1 MRSLDMSKKKY
12 RKVCRQWIAWL
23 LCIAVLFQSV
33 PVYAGETKETYGES
47 QIKTTGQEESVM
59 DSEKAAPQEEN
70 FHTEL
75 LENGVIK
82 LYNRE
87 QLKAVGS
94 GREIRT
100 GDIKEETFGQGEPL
114 VLEGQTVTYA
124 VDGTYQMM
132 NDIVWDPNDIWQLP
146 AGFCGNFIGN
156 ETPAEPVVYQ
166 EETDTVYLYHFYQL
180 MTMGLETAEQEPIMS
195 NDYDPE
201 LFGTGNLVF
210 PSSGDQYVTYSHF
223 HQYVISRHFTTEMPE
238 SKVQT
243 LASAQD
249 GRTFQGQVIYTDE
262 HGEEFILIGN
272 KEQLQA
278 IGSDKK
284 VYTAVYQ
291 AKRHGITWEVDKD
304 KQGNPIM
311 LYGGDADLLQDQ
323 NGKKEYGFQELEH
336 ASGALTGRCGVNQ
349 KTGEIDPNMDIED
362 SGHHYSRSE
371 KYIIFRDIDL
381 AGVAWTPLMFSGK
394 MEGRLNMQ
402 PGVNPTIS
410 NIEVVQNGDLDMEKN
425 MGIGFFGT
433 IACERADYVR
443 SAGLVSVSNLTLDTV
458 HVQNNSTKIKDNT
471 SLVEGLVGL
480 LGGLLGLL
488 LKPILDLVGL
498 GSLSE
503 LLMNLTNIAGK
514 DPSYFA
520 AGGFVGRVYGEV
532 QISGCEVKNLSIGNV
547 KDITGGFAGNV
558 EGMTQ
563 YEGLSGLLG
572 GITTL
577 LEKLLNVLPF
587 VGLGDLITI
596 LLDGNLLNVKQLIP
610 VGYYNPV
617 IDGCHVTYASG
628 FGQLGEKTTSYN
640 GGFVGKQTGSY
651 ITNSSVSAENLQIQG
666 KVFAGG
672 FSGITANAEIK
683 GALHDLGVNLVDG
696 LMIQSVTAGS
706 TVTGVS
712 GISAE
717 NFAGGFTG
725 SMANSYAVDCSV
737 SGVEQVHAEQ
747 EYAGGFTGFASLGT
761 AISLEQYFGNS
772 QNNLLNV
779 IKEGLGTILGGNAEK
794 EAALLS
800 LVGIKPSEI
809 LGCTVQGSEKGLQLH
824 ASQYAGGIAGRGD
837 GCKILSSSLENVQE
851 LRPFARGKVNYAGT
865 GAVNT
870 VLNLQQIQVEQG
882 YAGGVIGYA
891 GTASAGGIL
900 DTALGIGDYLPFSI
914 QDVTVQGEAA
924 GYSVSAK
931 GDYAG
936 GAVGQGIGGNIT
948 NVTVKNLGSVS
959 AQNLAGGF
967 AGSAGTGSLVNSGG
981 LDLLGL
987 NLLKISSLLSLAQG
1001 VVLKVDNS
1009 SVEGIASGFEVTAA
1023 GTNKAGAKDQFA
1035 AGGFLGESGS
1045 AEAANCTVRNLKVV
1059 HADLEDGAVGG
1070 FCGISKTGGL
1080 ASLADQGA
1088 GSEVKLPGILSID
1101 HLLSAAAYLIPEYN
1115 SCTVSYV
1122 SNSGGVQAEAAAAGG
1137 FLGDM
1142 QSGTVNNSGLEKPY
1156 AVYQLESVKGTYY
1169 AGGFAGKAYSGGLA
1183 ESGGL
1188 SLLGGIKGLNIS
1200 ISDLLSVVNAYIPI
1214 ITAAG
1219 VHSETGFTVFAEK
1232 TKETDSHSGSAGGL
1246 IGWGSGVQVSRS
1258 AVDGLK
1264 HTKVVPPK
1272 ELENNNAPSYFDASS
1287 AYAVTAP
1294 KYAGGCIGFMDI
1306 GSAASLGSGLELLG
1320 QSLQLTDVLSA
1331 LSVVVSVIEFSPVYG
1346 KPGGF
1351 SVKASGEDS
1360 TGRIGYAG
1368 GYAGLINGGHIQNS
1382 HVENFE
1388 YIIGQETAGGYVGEL
1403 QPGDVASLLDKTGG
1417 GLLSHLLNVDGLLS
1431 LGQTFVPT
1439 IRNSHTSCVPCGGA
1453 VRADAAS
1460 DRAVFRGMAGGY
1472 AGHNAG
1478 GHIWGNDARD
1488 WKGAAY
1494 TGEQTACSAIRL
1506 RSVYGYEYAGGFTGF
1521 MECASTAELG
1531 SVEIL
1536 DGLIKVGNVLGIL
1549 NAMYPTEEH
1558 TAVYGPLKFLDIATW
1573 NAWVEYVGSDKTYG
1587 EWVQKVETEEQLQA
1601 MLEQYTY
1608 GFQVKAGR
1616 DRSELEQGIQ
1626 ADSGCAGG
1634 YNGRM
1639 KGGTVTDA
1647 QVEDLKK
1654 VSAMRSAGGFSGEML
1669 TGGAAQFGSVSLLGL
1684 LDLGL
1689 GDLLKAVEVFVPV
1702 VKKASVSGYRSG
1714 VNVEAFGTAYQMG
1727 QGNAGGFAGVVIGGQ
1742 IWGTQESP
1750 CKADAVRSVK
1760 GGNAVGG
1767 FAGKID
1773 PGSVADVSTGN
1784 TAGLIGGI
1792 LDVLL
1797 IKDIDNLVKVLQ
1809 ATVST
1814 VHYAQVNGVADGLRI
1829 EGYYSQQTP
1838 DYAGG
1843 FAGEITGAVIG
1854 DQKEQKGI
1862 HVSGLQKVAGGY
1874 YAGGFVGLSDV
1885 ASVASLSDDHKT
1897 GILGLITAGNI
1908 SVLDAFRS
1916 YIYEA
1921 EVTASG
1927 EGISVSADREEKFGQ
1942 QESIVYSGSAGGFAG
1957 AVLNGSIKN
1966 CEAQGI
1972 NQIHA
1977 PNYAGGFA
1985 GHLGKSGTVD
1995 IDSANVA
2002 GGILG
2007 VTAGVLDV
2015 CGSTIESCRVIGIP
2029 AGFTVNG
2036 QGGSEEIAGGFTGL
2050 ADLGRIRDC
2059 HVNNIKKVS
2068 SEEIAGG
2075 FAGKTTMAYLVEA
2088 EANSVVLNAV
2098 LQIVNKL
2105 LEILYIGNLQDLGVI
2120 NVGLGGLLKIQLL
2133 ADGKTLGVTLLG
2145 LEISVAL
2152 NRADPN
2158 EGGDDVAIIT
2168 IGDSTVKLPCSPD
2181 GVKDNSNLQIN
2192 LIKANRT
2199 KITESSIQGVS
2210 YGYDVYGGNA
2220 EFDRDGQG
2228 VKGIAGGFIGLDQ
2241 EGYVIQNQMIQADE
2255 IRGASGKIG
2264 EFIGQMEL
2272 SSHYQEEID
2281 VVGQGNSYQIYRQ
2294 ENADLK
2300 QAVAPGK
2307 GVFQTEFRQGEVEG
2321 KLFNIYTV
2329 THFPIMSRH
2338 KDYQDAYLT
2347 NASGSEKKQLHVWE
2361 SSASAVLMEGTRTM
2375 ENGDTEKP
2383 ETPEMQ
2389 DPCAEKFF
2397 LTIQKVWKDFS
2408 NPNRPKEIQI
2418 KITRKYEKDGQ
2429 EIWDTTFNE
2438 DPSHTITLNGKDQEK
2453 NVWKTILPD
2462 LEVYHVETDSAG
2474 NVLASYKYQYIVE
2487 ELKPDGSVL
2496 KKYTTTYEWGKDAY
2510 SVVITNK
2517 YWGFLPG
2524 TGGIG
2529 AWIFMLAGVAVLA
2542 VTICSRKKK
2551 ESQGDRKRKQNAHR

>member
-1 MRSLDMSKKKY
+1 MSKKKY

-114 VLEGQTVTYA
+114 VLEGQSVTYA

-156 ETPAEPVVYQ
+156 ETPAESVVYQ
-166 EETDTVYLYHFYQL
+166 EETDTIYIYHFYQL

-278 IGSDKK
+278 IGSDKR

-291 AKRHGITWEVDKD
+291 AKLHGLTWEVDKD

-371 KYIIFRDIDL
+371 RYIIFRDIDL

-471 SLVEGLVGL
+471 SLIEGLVGL
-480 LGGLLGLL
+480 LGDLLGLL

-563 YEGLSGLLG
+563 YEGLSGLLD

-577 LEKLLNVLPF
+577 LERLLNVLPF

-596 LLDGNLLNVKQLIP
+596 LLDGNLLNVDQLIP

-761 AISLEQYFGNS
+761 AISLEQYFGSS

-900 DTALGIGDYLPFSI
+900 DTTLGIGDYLPFSI

-959 AQNLAGGF
+959 AKNLAGGF

-1122 SNSGGVQAEAAAAGG
+1122 SNAGGVQAEAAAAGG

-1431 LGQTFVPT
+1431 LG
-1439 IRNSHTSCVPCGGA
+1439 
-1453 VRADAAS
+1453 
-1460 DRAVFRGMAGGY
+1460 
-1472 AGHNAG
+1472 
-1478 GHIWGNDARD
+1478 
-1488 WKGAAY
+1488 
-1494 TGEQTACSAIRL
+1494 
-1506 RSVYGYEYAGGFTGF
+1506 
-1521 MECASTAELG
+1521 
-1531 SVEIL
+1531 
-1536 DGLIKVGNVLGIL
+1536 
-1549 NAMYPTEEH
+1549 
-1558 TAVYGPLKFLDIATW
+1558 
-1573 NAWVEYVGSDKTYG
+1573 
-1587 EWVQKVETEEQLQA
+1587 
-1601 MLEQYTY
+1601 
-1608 GFQVKAGR
+1608 
-1616 DRSELEQGIQ
+1616 
-1626 ADSGCAGG
+1626 
-1634 YNGRM
+1634 
-1639 KGGTVTDA
+1639 
-1647 QVEDLKK
+1647 
-1654 VSAMRSAGGFSGEML
+1654 
-1669 TGGAAQFGSVSLLGL
+1669 
-1684 LDLGL
+1684 
-1689 GDLLKAVEVFVPV
+1689 
-1702 VKKASVSGYRSG
+1702 
-1714 VNVEAFGTAYQMG
+1714 
-1727 QGNAGGFAGVVIGGQ
+1727 
-1742 IWGTQESP
+1742 
-1750 CKADAVRSVK
+1750 
-1760 GGNAVGG
+1760 
-1767 FAGKID
+1767 
-1773 PGSVADVSTGN
+1773 ADVC
-1784 TAGLIGGI
+1784 
-1792 LDVLL
+1792 
-1797 IKDIDNLVKVLQ
+1797 
-1809 ATVST
+1809 
-1814 VHYAQVNGVADGLRI
+1814 
-1829 EGYYSQQTP
+1829 
-1838 DYAGG
+1838 
-1843 FAGEITGAVIG
+1843 
-1854 DQKEQKGI
+1854 
-1862 HVSGLQKVAGGY
+1862 
-1874 YAGGFVGLSDV
+1874 SD
-1885 ASVASLSDDHKT
+1885 H
-1897 GILGLITAGNI
+1897 
-1908 SVLDAFRS
+1908 
-1916 YIYEA
+1916 
-1921 EVTASG
+1921 
-1927 EGISVSADREEKFGQ
+1927 
-1942 QESIVYSGSAGGFAG
+1942 
-1957 AVLNGSIKN
+1957 
-1966 CEAQGI
+1966 
-1972 NQIHA
+1972 
-1977 PNYAGGFA
+1977 P
-1985 GHLGKSGTVD
+1985 
-1995 IDSANVA
+1995 
-2002 GGILG
+2002 
-2007 VTAGVLDV
+2007 
-2015 CGSTIESCRVIGIP
+2015 
-2029 AGFTVNG
+2029 
-2036 QGGSEEIAGGFTGL
+2036 
-2050 ADLGRIRDC
+2050 
-2059 HVNNIKKVS
+2059 
-2068 SEEIAGG
+2068 
-2075 FAGKTTMAYLVEA
+2075 
-2088 EANSVVLNAV
+2088 
-2098 LQIVNKL
+2098 
-2105 LEILYIGNLQDLGVI
+2105 
-2120 NVGLGGLLKIQLL
+2120 
-2133 ADGKTLGVTLLG
+2133 
-2145 LEISVAL
+2145 
-2152 NRADPN
+2152 
-2158 EGGDDVAIIT
+2158 
-2168 IGDSTVKLPCSPD
+2168 
-2181 GVKDNSNLQIN
+2181 
-2192 LIKANRT
+2192 
-2199 KITESSIQGVS
+2199 
-2210 YGYDVYGGNA
+2210 
-2220 EFDRDGQG
+2220 
-2228 VKGIAGGFIGLDQ
+2228 
-2241 EGYVIQNQMIQADE
+2241 
-2255 IRGASGKIG
+2255 
-2264 EFIGQMEL
+2264 
-2272 SSHYQEEID
+2272 
-2281 VVGQGNSYQIYRQ
+2281 
-2294 ENADLK
+2294 
-2300 QAVAPGK
+2300 
-2307 GVFQTEFRQGEVEG
+2307 
-2321 KLFNIYTV
+2321 
-2329 THFPIMSRH
+2329 
-2338 KDYQDAYLT
+2338 
-2347 NASGSEKKQLHVWE
+2347 
-2361 SSASAVLMEGTRTM
+2361 
-2375 ENGDTEKP
+2375 
-2383 ETPEMQ
+2383 
-2389 DPCAEKFF
+2389 
-2397 LTIQKVWKDFS
+2397 
-2408 NPNRPKEIQI
+2408 
-2418 KITRKYEKDGQ
+2418 
-2429 EIWDTTFNE
+2429 
-2438 DPSHTITLNGKDQEK
+2438 
-2453 NVWKTILPD
+2453 
-2462 LEVYHVETDSAG
+2462 
-2474 NVLASYKYQYIVE
+2474 
-2487 ELKPDGSVL
+2487 
-2496 KKYTTTYEWGKDAY
+2496 
-2510 SVVITNK
+2510 
-2517 YWGFLPG
+2517 
-2524 TGGIG
+2524 
-2529 AWIFMLAGVAVLA
+2529 
-2542 VTICSRKKK
+2542 
-2551 ESQGDRKRKQNAHR
+2551 

>member
-1797 IKDIDNLVKVLQ
+1797 IKDIDNLAKVLQ

-1927 EGISVSADREEKFGQ
+1927 EGISVSADREDKFGQ

>member
-1 MRSLDMSKKKY
+1 MSKKKY

-114 VLEGQTVTYA
+114 VLEGQSVTYA

-156 ETPAEPVVYQ
+156 ETPAESVVYQ
-166 EETDTVYLYHFYQL
+166 EETDTIYIYHFYQL

-278 IGSDKK
+278 IGSDKR

-291 AKRHGITWEVDKD
+291 AKLHGLTWEVDKD

-371 KYIIFRDIDL
+371 RYIIFRDIDL

-471 SLVEGLVGL
+471 SLIEGLVGL
-480 LGGLLGLL
+480 LGDLLGLL

-563 YEGLSGLLG
+563 YEGLSGLLD

-577 LEKLLNVLPF
+577 LERLLNVLPF

-596 LLDGNLLNVKQLIP
+596 LLDGNLLNVDQLIP

-761 AISLEQYFGNS
+761 AISLEQYFGSS

-900 DTALGIGDYLPFSI
+900 DTTLGIGDYLPFSI

-959 AQNLAGGF
+959 AKNLAGGF

-1122 SNSGGVQAEAAAAGG
+1122 SNAGGVQAEAAAAGG

-1287 AYAVTAP
+1287 VYAVTAP

-1417 GLLSHLLNVDGLLS
+1417 DLLTHLLNVDGLLS

-1558 TAVYGPLKFLDIATW
+1558 TVLWSSIFVTLMANKI
-1573 NAWVEYVGSDKTYG
+1573 
-1587 EWVQKVETEEQLQA
+1587 
-1601 MLEQYTY
+1601 
-1608 GFQVKAGR
+1608 
-1616 DRSELEQGIQ
+1616 
-1626 ADSGCAGG
+1626 GG
-1634 YNGRM
+1634 
-1639 KGGTVTDA
+1639 
-1647 QVEDLKK
+1647 L
-1654 VSAMRSAGGFSGEML
+1654 
-1669 TGGAAQFGSVSLLGL
+1669 QFG
-1684 LDLGL
+1684 
-1689 GDLLKAVEVFVPV
+1689 
-1702 VKKASVSGYRSG
+1702 
-1714 VNVEAFGTAYQMG
+1714 
-1727 QGNAGGFAGVVIGGQ
+1727 
-1742 IWGTQESP
+1742 
-1750 CKADAVRSVK
+1750 
-1760 GGNAVGG
+1760 
-1767 FAGKID
+1767 
-1773 PGSVADVSTGN
+1773 
-1784 TAGLIGGI
+1784 
-1792 LDVLL
+1792 
-1797 IKDIDNLVKVLQ
+1797 
-1809 ATVST
+1809 
-1814 VHYAQVNGVADGLRI
+1814 
-1829 EGYYSQQTP
+1829 
-1838 DYAGG
+1838 
-1843 FAGEITGAVIG
+1843 
-1854 DQKEQKGI
+1854 
-1862 HVSGLQKVAGGY
+1862 
-1874 YAGGFVGLSDV
+1874 
-1885 ASVASLSDDHKT
+1885 
-1897 GILGLITAGNI
+1897 
-1908 SVLDAFRS
+1908 
-1916 YIYEA
+1916 
-1921 EVTASG
+1921 
-1927 EGISVSADREEKFGQ
+1927 
-1942 QESIVYSGSAGGFAG
+1942 
-1957 AVLNGSIKN
+1957 
-1966 CEAQGI
+1966 
-1972 NQIHA
+1972 
-1977 PNYAGGFA
+1977 
-1985 GHLGKSGTVD
+1985 
-1995 IDSANVA
+1995 
-2002 GGILG
+2002 
-2007 VTAGVLDV
+2007 
-2015 CGSTIESCRVIGIP
+2015 
-2029 AGFTVNG
+2029 
-2036 QGGSEEIAGGFTGL
+2036 
-2050 ADLGRIRDC
+2050 
-2059 HVNNIKKVS
+2059 
-2068 SEEIAGG
+2068 
-2075 FAGKTTMAYLVEA
+2075 
-2088 EANSVVLNAV
+2088 
-2098 LQIVNKL
+2098 
-2105 LEILYIGNLQDLGVI
+2105 
-2120 NVGLGGLLKIQLL
+2120 
-2133 ADGKTLGVTLLG
+2133 
-2145 LEISVAL
+2145 
-2152 NRADPN
+2152 
-2158 EGGDDVAIIT
+2158 
-2168 IGDSTVKLPCSPD
+2168 
-2181 GVKDNSNLQIN
+2181 
-2192 LIKANRT
+2192 
-2199 KITESSIQGVS
+2199 
-2210 YGYDVYGGNA
+2210 
-2220 EFDRDGQG
+2220 
-2228 VKGIAGGFIGLDQ
+2228 
-2241 EGYVIQNQMIQADE
+2241 
-2255 IRGASGKIG
+2255 
-2264 EFIGQMEL
+2264 
-2272 SSHYQEEID
+2272 
-2281 VVGQGNSYQIYRQ
+2281 IYRNCQ
-2294 ENADLK
+2294 ISSR
-2300 QAVAPGK
+2300 
-2307 GVFQTEFRQGEVEG
+2307 VF
-2321 KLFNIYTV
+2321 
-2329 THFPIMSRH
+2329 
-2338 KDYQDAYLT
+2338 
-2347 NASGSEKKQLHVWE
+2347 
-2361 SSASAVLMEGTRTM
+2361 
-2375 ENGDTEKP
+2375 
-2383 ETPEMQ
+2383 
-2389 DPCAEKFF
+2389 
-2397 LTIQKVWKDFS
+2397 
-2408 NPNRPKEIQI
+2408 
-2418 KITRKYEKDGQ
+2418 
-2429 EIWDTTFNE
+2429 
-2438 DPSHTITLNGKDQEK
+2438 
-2453 NVWKTILPD
+2453 
-2462 LEVYHVETDSAG
+2462 
-2474 NVLASYKYQYIVE
+2474 
-2487 ELKPDGSVL
+2487 
-2496 KKYTTTYEWGKDAY
+2496 
-2510 SVVITNK
+2510 
-2517 YWGFLPG
+2517 
-2524 TGGIG
+2524 
-2529 AWIFMLAGVAVLA
+2529 
-2542 VTICSRKKK
+2542 
-2551 ESQGDRKRKQNAHR
+2551 

>member
-82 LYNRE
+82 LYNQE

-156 ETPAEPVVYQ
+156 ETLAEPVVYQ

-210 PSSGDQYVTYSHF
+210 PSSGDQYITYSHS

-278 IGSDKK
+278 IGSDKR

-291 AKRHGITWEVDKD
+291 AKLHGFTWEVDTD
-304 KQGNPIM
+304 NQGNPIM
-311 LYGGDADLLQDQ
+311 LYGGDADLLQEQ

-349 KTGEIDPNMDIED
+349 KTGEIAPNMDIED

-381 AGVAWTPLMFSGK
+381 VGVNWTPLMFSGK

-402 PGVNPTIS
+402 SGVNPTIS
-410 NIEVVQNGDLDMEKN
+410 NIDVVQNGDLDMQKN

-683 GALHDLGVNLVDG
+683 GALHDLGVNLLDG

-706 TVTGVS
+706 TVTGVA

-761 AISLEQYFGNS
+761 AISLEQYFGSS

-900 DTALGIGDYLPFSI
+900 DTTLGIGDYLPFSI

-1122 SNSGGVQAEAAAAGG
+1122 SNAGGVQAEAAAAGG

-1287 AYAVTAP
+1287 VYAVTAP

-1417 GLLSHLLNVDGLLS
+1417 DLLTHLLNVDGLLS

-1494 TGEQTACSAIRL
+1494 TGELLWSSIFVTLMANKI
-1506 RSVYGYEYAGGFTGF
+1506 GG
-1521 MECASTAELG
+1521 L
-1531 SVEIL
+1531 
-1536 DGLIKVGNVLGIL
+1536 
-1549 NAMYPTEEH
+1549 
-1558 TAVYGPLKFLDIATW
+1558 
-1573 NAWVEYVGSDKTYG
+1573 
-1587 EWVQKVETEEQLQA
+1587 
-1601 MLEQYTY
+1601 
-1608 GFQVKAGR
+1608 
-1616 DRSELEQGIQ
+1616 
-1626 ADSGCAGG
+1626 
-1634 YNGRM
+1634 
-1639 KGGTVTDA
+1639 
-1647 QVEDLKK
+1647 
-1654 VSAMRSAGGFSGEML
+1654 
-1669 TGGAAQFGSVSLLGL
+1669 QFGIYRNCQISSRVFHA
-1684 LDLGL
+1684 
-1689 GDLLKAVEVFVPV
+1689 AV
-1702 VKKASVSGYRSG
+1702 A
-1714 VNVEAFGTAYQMG
+1714 
-1727 QGNAGGFAGVVIGGQ
+1727 
-1742 IWGTQESP
+1742 
-1750 CKADAVRSVK
+1750 
-1760 GGNAVGG
+1760 
-1767 FAGKID
+1767 
-1773 PGSVADVSTGN
+1773 
-1784 TAGLIGGI
+1784 
-1792 LDVLL
+1792 
-1797 IKDIDNLVKVLQ
+1797 
-1809 ATVST
+1809 
-1814 VHYAQVNGVADGLRI
+1814 
-1829 EGYYSQQTP
+1829 
-1838 DYAGG
+1838 
-1843 FAGEITGAVIG
+1843 
-1854 DQKEQKGI
+1854 
-1862 HVSGLQKVAGGY
+1862 
-1874 YAGGFVGLSDV
+1874 
-1885 ASVASLSDDHKT
+1885 
-1897 GILGLITAGNI
+1897 
-1908 SVLDAFRS
+1908 
-1916 YIYEA
+1916 
-1921 EVTASG
+1921 
-1927 EGISVSADREEKFGQ
+1927 
-1942 QESIVYSGSAGGFAG
+1942 
-1957 AVLNGSIKN
+1957 
-1966 CEAQGI
+1966 
-1972 NQIHA
+1972 
-1977 PNYAGGFA
+1977 
-1985 GHLGKSGTVD
+1985 
-1995 IDSANVA
+1995 
-2002 GGILG
+2002 
-2007 VTAGVLDV
+2007 
-2015 CGSTIESCRVIGIP
+2015 
-2029 AGFTVNG
+2029 
-2036 QGGSEEIAGGFTGL
+2036 
-2050 ADLGRIRDC
+2050 
-2059 HVNNIKKVS
+2059 
-2068 SEEIAGG
+2068 
-2075 FAGKTTMAYLVEA
+2075 
-2088 EANSVVLNAV
+2088 
-2098 LQIVNKL
+2098 
-2105 LEILYIGNLQDLGVI
+2105 
-2120 NVGLGGLLKIQLL
+2120 
-2133 ADGKTLGVTLLG
+2133 
-2145 LEISVAL
+2145 AL
-2152 NRADPN
+2152 PL
-2158 EGGDDVAIIT
+2158 T
-2168 IGDSTVKLPCSPD
+2168 
-2181 GVKDNSNLQIN
+2181 
-2192 LIKANRT
+2192 KANR
-2199 KITESSIQGVS
+2199 S
-2210 YGYDVYGGNA
+2210 
-2220 EFDRDGQG
+2220 
-2228 VKGIAGGFIGLDQ
+2228 
-2241 EGYVIQNQMIQADE
+2241 
-2255 IRGASGKIG
+2255 
-2264 EFIGQMEL
+2264 
-2272 SSHYQEEID
+2272 
-2281 VVGQGNSYQIYRQ
+2281 
-2294 ENADLK
+2294 
-2300 QAVAPGK
+2300 
-2307 GVFQTEFRQGEVEG
+2307 
-2321 KLFNIYTV
+2321 
-2329 THFPIMSRH
+2329 
-2338 KDYQDAYLT
+2338 
-2347 NASGSEKKQLHVWE
+2347 
-2361 SSASAVLMEGTRTM
+2361 
-2375 ENGDTEKP
+2375 
-2383 ETPEMQ
+2383 
-2389 DPCAEKFF
+2389 
-2397 LTIQKVWKDFS
+2397 DF
-2408 NPNRPKEIQI
+2408 E
-2418 KITRKYEKDGQ
+2418 
-2429 EIWDTTFNE
+2429 
-2438 DPSHTITLNGKDQEK
+2438 
-2453 NVWKTILPD
+2453 
-2462 LEVYHVETDSAG
+2462 
-2474 NVLASYKYQYIVE
+2474 
-2487 ELKPDGSVL
+2487 
-2496 KKYTTTYEWGKDAY
+2496 
-2510 SVVITNK
+2510 
-2517 YWGFLPG
+2517 
-2524 TGGIG
+2524 
-2529 AWIFMLAGVAVLA
+2529 
-2542 VTICSRKKK
+2542 
-2551 ESQGDRKRKQNAHR
+2551 

>member
-82 LYNRE
+82 LYNQE

-156 ETPAEPVVYQ
+156 ETLAEPVVYQ

-278 IGSDKK
+278 IGSDKR

-291 AKRHGITWEVDKD
+291 AKLHGFTWEVDTD
-304 KQGNPIM
+304 NQGNPIM
-311 LYGGDADLLQDQ
+311 LYGGDADLLQEQ

-349 KTGEIDPNMDIED
+349 KTGEIAPNMDIED

-381 AGVAWTPLMFSGK
+381 VGVNWTPLMFSGK

-402 PGVNPTIS
+402 SGVNPTIS
-410 NIEVVQNGDLDMEKN
+410 NIDVVQNGDLDMQKN

-683 GALHDLGVNLVDG
+683 GALHDLGVNLLDG

-706 TVTGVS
+706 TVTGVA

-761 AISLEQYFGNS
+761 AISLEQYFGSS

-900 DTALGIGDYLPFSI
+900 DTTLGIGDYLPFSI

-1122 SNSGGVQAEAAAAGG
+1122 SNAGGVQAEAAAAGG

-1287 AYAVTAP
+1287 VYAVTAP

-1403 QPGDVASLLDKTGG
+1403 QPGDVASLLDKTCC
-1417 GLLSHLLNVDGLLS
+1417 
-1431 LGQTFVPT
+1431 GQ
-1439 IRNSHTSCVPCGGA
+1439 A
-1453 VRADAAS
+1453 
-1460 DRAVFRGMAGGY
+1460 
-1472 AGHNAG
+1472 
-1478 GHIWGNDARD
+1478 
-1488 WKGAAY
+1488 
-1494 TGEQTACSAIRL
+1494 
-1506 RSVYGYEYAGGFTGF
+1506 
-1521 MECASTAELG
+1521 
-1531 SVEIL
+1531 
-1536 DGLIKVGNVLGIL
+1536 
-1549 NAMYPTEEH
+1549 
-1558 TAVYGPLKFLDIATW
+1558 FL
-1573 NAWVEYVGSDKTYG
+1573 
-1587 EWVQKVETEEQLQA
+1587 
-1601 MLEQYTY
+1601 
-1608 GFQVKAGR
+1608 
-1616 DRSELEQGIQ
+1616 
-1626 ADSGCAGG
+1626 
-1634 YNGRM
+1634 
-1639 KGGTVTDA
+1639 
-1647 QVEDLKK
+1647 
-1654 VSAMRSAGGFSGEML
+1654 
-1669 TGGAAQFGSVSLLGL
+1669 
-1684 LDLGL
+1684 
-1689 GDLLKAVEVFVPV
+1689 
-1702 VKKASVSGYRSG
+1702 
-1714 VNVEAFGTAYQMG
+1714 
-1727 QGNAGGFAGVVIGGQ
+1727 
-1742 IWGTQESP
+1742 
-1750 CKADAVRSVK
+1750 
-1760 GGNAVGG
+1760 
-1767 FAGKID
+1767 
-1773 PGSVADVSTGN
+1773 
-1784 TAGLIGGI
+1784 
-1792 LDVLL
+1792 
-1797 IKDIDNLVKVLQ
+1797 
-1809 ATVST
+1809 
-1814 VHYAQVNGVADGLRI
+1814 
-1829 EGYYSQQTP
+1829 
-1838 DYAGG
+1838 
-1843 FAGEITGAVIG
+1843 
-1854 DQKEQKGI
+1854 
-1862 HVSGLQKVAGGY
+1862 
-1874 YAGGFVGLSDV
+1874 
-1885 ASVASLSDDHKT
+1885 
-1897 GILGLITAGNI
+1897 
-1908 SVLDAFRS
+1908 
-1916 YIYEA
+1916 
-1921 EVTASG
+1921 
-1927 EGISVSADREEKFGQ
+1927 
-1942 QESIVYSGSAGGFAG
+1942 
-1957 AVLNGSIKN
+1957 
-1966 CEAQGI
+1966 
-1972 NQIHA
+1972 
-1977 PNYAGGFA
+1977 
-1985 GHLGKSGTVD
+1985 
-1995 IDSANVA
+1995 
-2002 GGILG
+2002 
-2007 VTAGVLDV
+2007 
-2015 CGSTIESCRVIGIP
+2015 
-2029 AGFTVNG
+2029 
-2036 QGGSEEIAGGFTGL
+2036 
-2050 ADLGRIRDC
+2050 
-2059 HVNNIKKVS
+2059 
-2068 SEEIAGG
+2068 
-2075 FAGKTTMAYLVEA
+2075 
-2088 EANSVVLNAV
+2088 
-2098 LQIVNKL
+2098 
-2105 LEILYIGNLQDLGVI
+2105 
-2120 NVGLGGLLKIQLL
+2120 
-2133 ADGKTLGVTLLG
+2133 
-2145 LEISVAL
+2145 
-2152 NRADPN
+2152 
-2158 EGGDDVAIIT
+2158 
-2168 IGDSTVKLPCSPD
+2168 
-2181 GVKDNSNLQIN
+2181 
-2192 LIKANRT
+2192 
-2199 KITESSIQGVS
+2199 
-2210 YGYDVYGGNA
+2210 
-2220 EFDRDGQG
+2220 
-2228 VKGIAGGFIGLDQ
+2228 
-2241 EGYVIQNQMIQADE
+2241 
-2255 IRGASGKIG
+2255 
-2264 EFIGQMEL
+2264 
-2272 SSHYQEEID
+2272 
-2281 VVGQGNSYQIYRQ
+2281 
-2294 ENADLK
+2294 
-2300 QAVAPGK
+2300 
-2307 GVFQTEFRQGEVEG
+2307 
-2321 KLFNIYTV
+2321 
-2329 THFPIMSRH
+2329 
-2338 KDYQDAYLT
+2338 
-2347 NASGSEKKQLHVWE
+2347 
-2361 SSASAVLMEGTRTM
+2361 
-2375 ENGDTEKP
+2375 
-2383 ETPEMQ
+2383 
-2389 DPCAEKFF
+2389 
-2397 LTIQKVWKDFS
+2397 
-2408 NPNRPKEIQI
+2408 
-2418 KITRKYEKDGQ
+2418 
-2429 EIWDTTFNE
+2429 
-2438 DPSHTITLNGKDQEK
+2438 
-2453 NVWKTILPD
+2453 
-2462 LEVYHVETDSAG
+2462 
-2474 NVLASYKYQYIVE
+2474 
-2487 ELKPDGSVL
+2487 
-2496 KKYTTTYEWGKDAY
+2496 
-2510 SVVITNK
+2510 
-2517 YWGFLPG
+2517 
-2524 TGGIG
+2524 
-2529 AWIFMLAGVAVLA
+2529 
-2542 VTICSRKKK
+2542 
-2551 ESQGDRKRKQNAHR
+2551 

>member
-1797 IKDIDNLVKVLQ
+1797 IKDIDNLAKVLQ

-1927 EGISVSADREEKFGQ
+1927 ERISVSADREEKFGQ

>member
-1 MRSLDMSKKKY
+1 MSKKKY

-1232 TKETDSHSGSAGGL
+1232 TKETA
-1246 IGWGSGVQVSRS
+1246 I
-1258 AVDGLK
+1258 
-1264 HTKVVPPK
+1264 
-1272 ELENNNAPSYFDASS
+1272 LE
-1287 AYAVTAP
+1287 V
-1294 KYAGGCIGFMDI
+1294 
-1306 GSAASLGSGLELLG
+1306 
-1320 QSLQLTDVLSA
+1320 
-1331 LSVVVSVIEFSPVYG
+1331 
-1346 KPGGF
+1346 
-1351 SVKASGEDS
+1351 
-1360 TGRIGYAG
+1360 
-1368 GYAGLINGGHIQNS
+1368 
-1382 HVENFE
+1382 
-1388 YIIGQETAGGYVGEL
+1388 
-1403 QPGDVASLLDKTGG
+1403 
-1417 GLLSHLLNVDGLLS
+1417 
-1431 LGQTFVPT
+1431 
-1439 IRNSHTSCVPCGGA
+1439 
-1453 VRADAAS
+1453 
-1460 DRAVFRGMAGGY
+1460 
-1472 AGHNAG
+1472 
-1478 GHIWGNDARD
+1478 
-1488 WKGAAY
+1488 
-1494 TGEQTACSAIRL
+1494 
-1506 RSVYGYEYAGGFTGF
+1506 
-1521 MECASTAELG
+1521 
-1531 SVEIL
+1531 
-1536 DGLIKVGNVLGIL
+1536 
-1549 NAMYPTEEH
+1549 
-1558 TAVYGPLKFLDIATW
+1558 
-1573 NAWVEYVGSDKTYG
+1573 
-1587 EWVQKVETEEQLQA
+1587 
-1601 MLEQYTY
+1601 
-1608 GFQVKAGR
+1608 
-1616 DRSELEQGIQ
+1616 
-1626 ADSGCAGG
+1626 
-1634 YNGRM
+1634 
-1639 KGGTVTDA
+1639 
-1647 QVEDLKK
+1647 
-1654 VSAMRSAGGFSGEML
+1654 
-1669 TGGAAQFGSVSLLGL
+1669 
-1684 LDLGL
+1684 
-1689 GDLLKAVEVFVPV
+1689 
-1702 VKKASVSGYRSG
+1702 
-1714 VNVEAFGTAYQMG
+1714 
-1727 QGNAGGFAGVVIGGQ
+1727 
-1742 IWGTQESP
+1742 
-1750 CKADAVRSVK
+1750 
-1760 GGNAVGG
+1760 
-1767 FAGKID
+1767 
-1773 PGSVADVSTGN
+1773 
-1784 TAGLIGGI
+1784 
-1792 LDVLL
+1792 
-1797 IKDIDNLVKVLQ
+1797 
-1809 ATVST
+1809 
-1814 VHYAQVNGVADGLRI
+1814 
-1829 EGYYSQQTP
+1829 
-1838 DYAGG
+1838 
-1843 FAGEITGAVIG
+1843 
-1854 DQKEQKGI
+1854 
-1862 HVSGLQKVAGGY
+1862 
-1874 YAGGFVGLSDV
+1874 
-1885 ASVASLSDDHKT
+1885 
-1897 GILGLITAGNI
+1897 
-1908 SVLDAFRS
+1908 
-1916 YIYEA
+1916 
-1921 EVTASG
+1921 
-1927 EGISVSADREEKFGQ
+1927 
-1942 QESIVYSGSAGGFAG
+1942 
-1957 AVLNGSIKN
+1957 
-1966 CEAQGI
+1966 
-1972 NQIHA
+1972 
-1977 PNYAGGFA
+1977 
-1985 GHLGKSGTVD
+1985 
-1995 IDSANVA
+1995 
-2002 GGILG
+2002 
-2007 VTAGVLDV
+2007 
-2015 CGSTIESCRVIGIP
+2015 
-2029 AGFTVNG
+2029 
-2036 QGGSEEIAGGFTGL
+2036 
-2050 ADLGRIRDC
+2050 
-2059 HVNNIKKVS
+2059 
-2068 SEEIAGG
+2068 
-2075 FAGKTTMAYLVEA
+2075 
-2088 EANSVVLNAV
+2088 
-2098 LQIVNKL
+2098 
-2105 LEILYIGNLQDLGVI
+2105 
-2120 NVGLGGLLKIQLL
+2120 
-2133 ADGKTLGVTLLG
+2133 
-2145 LEISVAL
+2145 
-2152 NRADPN
+2152 
-2158 EGGDDVAIIT
+2158 
-2168 IGDSTVKLPCSPD
+2168 
-2181 GVKDNSNLQIN
+2181 
-2192 LIKANRT
+2192 
-2199 KITESSIQGVS
+2199 
-2210 YGYDVYGGNA
+2210 
-2220 EFDRDGQG
+2220 
-2228 VKGIAGGFIGLDQ
+2228 Q
-2241 EGYVIQNQMIQADE
+2241 EG
-2255 IRGASGKIG
+2255 
-2264 EFIGQMEL
+2264 
-2272 SSHYQEEID
+2272 
-2281 VVGQGNSYQIYRQ
+2281 
-2294 ENADLK
+2294 
-2300 QAVAPGK
+2300 
-2307 GVFQTEFRQGEVEG
+2307 
-2321 KLFNIYTV
+2321 
-2329 THFPIMSRH
+2329 
-2338 KDYQDAYLT
+2338 
-2347 NASGSEKKQLHVWE
+2347 
-2361 SSASAVLMEGTRTM
+2361 
-2375 ENGDTEKP
+2375 
-2383 ETPEMQ
+2383 
-2389 DPCAEKFF
+2389 
-2397 LTIQKVWKDFS
+2397 
-2408 NPNRPKEIQI
+2408 
-2418 KITRKYEKDGQ
+2418 
-2429 EIWDTTFNE
+2429 
-2438 DPSHTITLNGKDQEK
+2438 
-2453 NVWKTILPD
+2453 
-2462 LEVYHVETDSAG
+2462 
-2474 NVLASYKYQYIVE
+2474 
-2487 ELKPDGSVL
+2487 
-2496 KKYTTTYEWGKDAY
+2496 
-2510 SVVITNK
+2510 
-2517 YWGFLPG
+2517 
-2524 TGGIG
+2524 
-2529 AWIFMLAGVAVLA
+2529 
-2542 VTICSRKKK
+2542 
-2551 ESQGDRKRKQNAHR
+2551 

>member
-1246 IGWGSGVQVSRS
+1246 IGWGSGVQGSRS

-1417 GLLSHLLNVDGLLS
+1417 DLLTHLLNVDGLLS

-1654 VSAMRSAGGFSGEML
+1654 VSAMRSSGGFSGEML
-1669 TGGAAQFGSVSLLGL
+1669 TGGAAQFGSVS
-1684 LDLGL
+1684 
-1689 GDLLKAVEVFVPV
+1689 F
-1702 VKKASVSGYRSG
+1702 
-1714 VNVEAFGTAYQMG
+1714 
-1727 QGNAGGFAGVVIGGQ
+1727 
-1742 IWGTQESP
+1742 W
-1750 CKADAVRSVK
+1750 
-1760 GGNAVGG
+1760 
-1767 FAGKID
+1767 
-1773 PGSVADVSTGN
+1773 
-1784 TAGLIGGI
+1784 I
-1792 LDVLL
+1792 L
-1797 IKDIDNLVKVLQ
+1797 
-1809 ATVST
+1809 A
-1814 VHYAQVNGVADGLRI
+1814 
-1829 EGYYSQQTP
+1829 
-1838 DYAGG
+1838 
-1843 FAGEITGAVIG
+1843 
-1854 DQKEQKGI
+1854 
-1862 HVSGLQKVAGGY
+1862 
-1874 YAGGFVGLSDV
+1874 
-1885 ASVASLSDDHKT
+1885 
-1897 GILGLITAGNI
+1897 
-1908 SVLDAFRS
+1908 
-1916 YIYEA
+1916 
-1921 EVTASG
+1921 
-1927 EGISVSADREEKFGQ
+1927 
-1942 QESIVYSGSAGGFAG
+1942 
-1957 AVLNGSIKN
+1957 
-1966 CEAQGI
+1966 
-1972 NQIHA
+1972 
-1977 PNYAGGFA
+1977 
-1985 GHLGKSGTVD
+1985 
-1995 IDSANVA
+1995 
-2002 GGILG
+2002 
-2007 VTAGVLDV
+2007 
-2015 CGSTIESCRVIGIP
+2015 
-2029 AGFTVNG
+2029 
-2036 QGGSEEIAGGFTGL
+2036 
-2050 ADLGRIRDC
+2050 
-2059 HVNNIKKVS
+2059 
-2068 SEEIAGG
+2068 
-2075 FAGKTTMAYLVEA
+2075 
-2088 EANSVVLNAV
+2088 
-2098 LQIVNKL
+2098 
-2105 LEILYIGNLQDLGVI
+2105 
-2120 NVGLGGLLKIQLL
+2120 
-2133 ADGKTLGVTLLG
+2133 
-2145 LEISVAL
+2145 
-2152 NRADPN
+2152 
-2158 EGGDDVAIIT
+2158 
-2168 IGDSTVKLPCSPD
+2168 
-2181 GVKDNSNLQIN
+2181 
-2192 LIKANRT
+2192 
-2199 KITESSIQGVS
+2199 
-2210 YGYDVYGGNA
+2210 
-2220 EFDRDGQG
+2220 
-2228 VKGIAGGFIGLDQ
+2228 
-2241 EGYVIQNQMIQADE
+2241 
-2255 IRGASGKIG
+2255 
-2264 EFIGQMEL
+2264 
-2272 SSHYQEEID
+2272 
-2281 VVGQGNSYQIYRQ
+2281 
-2294 ENADLK
+2294 
-2300 QAVAPGK
+2300 
-2307 GVFQTEFRQGEVEG
+2307 
-2321 KLFNIYTV
+2321 
-2329 THFPIMSRH
+2329 
-2338 KDYQDAYLT
+2338 
-2347 NASGSEKKQLHVWE
+2347 WE
-2361 SSASAVLMEGTRTM
+2361 
-2375 ENGDTEKP
+2375 
-2383 ETPEMQ
+2383 
-2389 DPCAEKFF
+2389 
-2397 LTIQKVWKDFS
+2397 
-2408 NPNRPKEIQI
+2408 
-2418 KITRKYEKDGQ
+2418 
-2429 EIWDTTFNE
+2429 
-2438 DPSHTITLNGKDQEK
+2438 
-2453 NVWKTILPD
+2453 
-2462 LEVYHVETDSAG
+2462 
-2474 NVLASYKYQYIVE
+2474 
-2487 ELKPDGSVL
+2487 
-2496 KKYTTTYEWGKDAY
+2496 
-2510 SVVITNK
+2510 
-2517 YWGFLPG
+2517 
-2524 TGGIG
+2524 
-2529 AWIFMLAGVAVLA
+2529 
-2542 VTICSRKKK
+2542 ICS
-2551 ESQGDRKRKQNAHR
+2551 KQWRCLFRL

>member
-82 LYNRE
+82 LYNQE

-210 PSSGDQYVTYSHF
+210 PSSGDQYITYSHS

-278 IGSDKK
+278 IGSDKR

-291 AKRHGITWEVDKD
+291 AKLHGFTWEVDTD
-304 KQGNPIM
+304 NQGNPIM
-311 LYGGDADLLQDQ
+311 LYGGDADLLQEQ

-349 KTGEIDPNMDIED
+349 KTGEIAPNMDIED

-381 AGVAWTPLMFSGK
+381 VGVNWTPLMFSGK

-402 PGVNPTIS
+402 SGVNPTIS
-410 NIEVVQNGDLDMEKN
+410 NIDVVQNGDLDMQKN

-683 GALHDLGVNLVDG
+683 GALHDLGVNLLDG

-706 TVTGVS
+706 TVTGVA

-761 AISLEQYFGNS
+761 AISLEQYFGSS

-900 DTALGIGDYLPFSI
+900 DTTLGIGDYLPFSI

-1122 SNSGGVQAEAAAAGG
+1122 SNAGGVQAEAAAAGG

-1287 AYAVTAP
+1287 VYAVTAP

-1417 GLLSHLLNVDGLLS
+1417 DLLTHLLNVDGLLS
-1431 LGQTFVPT
+1431 LGQTFVP
-1439 IRNSHTSCVPCGGA
+1439 
-1453 VRADAAS
+1453 
-1460 DRAVFRGMAGGY
+1460 
-1472 AGHNAG
+1472 
-1478 GHIWGNDARD
+1478 
-1488 WKGAAY
+1488 
-1494 TGEQTACSAIRL
+1494 L
-1506 RSVYGYEYAGGFTGF
+1506 
-1521 MECASTAELG
+1521 
-1531 SVEIL
+1531 
-1536 DGLIKVGNVLGIL
+1536 
-1549 NAMYPTEEH
+1549 
-1558 TAVYGPLKFLDIATW
+1558 
-1573 NAWVEYVGSDKTYG
+1573 
-1587 EWVQKVETEEQLQA
+1587 
-1601 MLEQYTY
+1601 
-1608 GFQVKAGR
+1608 
-1616 DRSELEQGIQ
+1616 
-1626 ADSGCAGG
+1626 
-1634 YNGRM
+1634 
-1639 KGGTVTDA
+1639 
-1647 QVEDLKK
+1647 
-1654 VSAMRSAGGFSGEML
+1654 
-1669 TGGAAQFGSVSLLGL
+1669 
-1684 LDLGL
+1684 
-1689 GDLLKAVEVFVPV
+1689 
-1702 VKKASVSGYRSG
+1702 
-1714 VNVEAFGTAYQMG
+1714 
-1727 QGNAGGFAGVVIGGQ
+1727 
-1742 IWGTQESP
+1742 
-1750 CKADAVRSVK
+1750 
-1760 GGNAVGG
+1760 
-1767 FAGKID
+1767 
-1773 PGSVADVSTGN
+1773 
-1784 TAGLIGGI
+1784 
-1792 LDVLL
+1792 
-1797 IKDIDNLVKVLQ
+1797 
-1809 ATVST
+1809 
-1814 VHYAQVNGVADGLRI
+1814 
-1829 EGYYSQQTP
+1829 
-1838 DYAGG
+1838 
-1843 FAGEITGAVIG
+1843 
-1854 DQKEQKGI
+1854 
-1862 HVSGLQKVAGGY
+1862 
-1874 YAGGFVGLSDV
+1874 
-1885 ASVASLSDDHKT
+1885 
-1897 GILGLITAGNI
+1897 
-1908 SVLDAFRS
+1908 
-1916 YIYEA
+1916 
-1921 EVTASG
+1921 
-1927 EGISVSADREEKFGQ
+1927 
-1942 QESIVYSGSAGGFAG
+1942 
-1957 AVLNGSIKN
+1957 
-1966 CEAQGI
+1966 
-1972 NQIHA
+1972 
-1977 PNYAGGFA
+1977 
-1985 GHLGKSGTVD
+1985 
-1995 IDSANVA
+1995 
-2002 GGILG
+2002 
-2007 VTAGVLDV
+2007 
-2015 CGSTIESCRVIGIP
+2015 
-2029 AGFTVNG
+2029 
-2036 QGGSEEIAGGFTGL
+2036 
-2050 ADLGRIRDC
+2050 
-2059 HVNNIKKVS
+2059 
-2068 SEEIAGG
+2068 
-2075 FAGKTTMAYLVEA
+2075 
-2088 EANSVVLNAV
+2088 
-2098 LQIVNKL
+2098 
-2105 LEILYIGNLQDLGVI
+2105 
-2120 NVGLGGLLKIQLL
+2120 
-2133 ADGKTLGVTLLG
+2133 
-2145 LEISVAL
+2145 
-2152 NRADPN
+2152 
-2158 EGGDDVAIIT
+2158 
-2168 IGDSTVKLPCSPD
+2168 
-2181 GVKDNSNLQIN
+2181 
-2192 LIKANRT
+2192 
-2199 KITESSIQGVS
+2199 
-2210 YGYDVYGGNA
+2210 
-2220 EFDRDGQG
+2220 
-2228 VKGIAGGFIGLDQ
+2228 
-2241 EGYVIQNQMIQADE
+2241 
-2255 IRGASGKIG
+2255 
-2264 EFIGQMEL
+2264 
-2272 SSHYQEEID
+2272 
-2281 VVGQGNSYQIYRQ
+2281 
-2294 ENADLK
+2294 
-2300 QAVAPGK
+2300 
-2307 GVFQTEFRQGEVEG
+2307 
-2321 KLFNIYTV
+2321 
-2329 THFPIMSRH
+2329 
-2338 KDYQDAYLT
+2338 
-2347 NASGSEKKQLHVWE
+2347 
-2361 SSASAVLMEGTRTM
+2361 
-2375 ENGDTEKP
+2375 
-2383 ETPEMQ
+2383 
-2389 DPCAEKFF
+2389 
-2397 LTIQKVWKDFS
+2397 
-2408 NPNRPKEIQI
+2408 
-2418 KITRKYEKDGQ
+2418 
-2429 EIWDTTFNE
+2429 
-2438 DPSHTITLNGKDQEK
+2438 
-2453 NVWKTILPD
+2453 
-2462 LEVYHVETDSAG
+2462 
-2474 NVLASYKYQYIVE
+2474 
-2487 ELKPDGSVL
+2487 
-2496 KKYTTTYEWGKDAY
+2496 
-2510 SVVITNK
+2510 
-2517 YWGFLPG
+2517 
-2524 TGGIG
+2524 
-2529 AWIFMLAGVAVLA
+2529 
-2542 VTICSRKKK
+2542 
-2551 ESQGDRKRKQNAHR
+2551 

>member
-47 QIKTTGQEESVM
+47 QIKTTGQGESVM

-94 GREIRT
+94 GQEIRT

-114 VLEGQTVTYA
+114 VLEGQSVTYA

-156 ETPAEPVVYQ
+156 ETPTEPVVYQ

-210 PSSGDQYVTYSHF
+210 PPSGDQYVTYSHF

-291 AKRHGITWEVDKD
+291 AKLHGFTWEVDKD

-471 SLVEGLVGL
+471 SLIEGLVGL
-480 LGGLLGLL
+480 LGDLLGLL

-563 YEGLSGLLG
+563 YEGLSGLLD

-577 LEKLLNVLPF
+577 LERLLNVLPF

-761 AISLEQYFGNS
+761 AISLEQYFGSS

-900 DTALGIGDYLPFSI
+900 DTTLGIGDYLPFSI

-948 NVTVKNLGSVS
+948 NVTVKNLGCVS
-959 AQNLAGGF
+959 AKNLAGGF

-1088 GSEVKLPGILSID
+1088 GSE
-1101 HLLSAAAYLIPEYN
+1101 
-1115 SCTVSYV
+1115 
-1122 SNSGGVQAEAAAAGG
+1122 
-1137 FLGDM
+1137 
-1142 QSGTVNNSGLEKPY
+1142 
-1156 AVYQLESVKGTYY
+1156 
-1169 AGGFAGKAYSGGLA
+1169 
-1183 ESGGL
+1183 
-1188 SLLGGIKGLNIS
+1188 
-1200 ISDLLSVVNAYIPI
+1200 
-1214 ITAAG
+1214 
-1219 VHSETGFTVFAEK
+1219 
-1232 TKETDSHSGSAGGL
+1232 
-1246 IGWGSGVQVSRS
+1246 
-1258 AVDGLK
+1258 
-1264 HTKVVPPK
+1264 
-1272 ELENNNAPSYFDASS
+1272 ASW
-1287 AYAVTAP
+1287 
-1294 KYAGGCIGFMDI
+1294 
-1306 GSAASLGSGLELLG
+1306 
-1320 QSLQLTDVLSA
+1320 
-1331 LSVVVSVIEFSPVYG
+1331 
-1346 KPGGF
+1346 
-1351 SVKASGEDS
+1351 
-1360 TGRIGYAG
+1360 
-1368 GYAGLINGGHIQNS
+1368 
-1382 HVENFE
+1382 NFE
-1388 YIIGQETAGGYVGEL
+1388 
-1403 QPGDVASLLDKTGG
+1403 
-1417 GLLSHLLNVDGLLS
+1417 H
-1431 LGQTFVPT
+1431 
-1439 IRNSHTSCVPCGGA
+1439 
-1453 VRADAAS
+1453 
-1460 DRAVFRGMAGGY
+1460 
-1472 AGHNAG
+1472 
-1478 GHIWGNDARD
+1478 
-1488 WKGAAY
+1488 
-1494 TGEQTACSAIRL
+1494 
-1506 RSVYGYEYAGGFTGF
+1506 
-1521 MECASTAELG
+1521 
-1531 SVEIL
+1531 
-1536 DGLIKVGNVLGIL
+1536 
-1549 NAMYPTEEH
+1549 
-1558 TAVYGPLKFLDIATW
+1558 
-1573 NAWVEYVGSDKTYG
+1573 
-1587 EWVQKVETEEQLQA
+1587 
-1601 MLEQYTY
+1601 
-1608 GFQVKAGR
+1608 
-1616 DRSELEQGIQ
+1616 
-1626 ADSGCAGG
+1626 
-1634 YNGRM
+1634 
-1639 KGGTVTDA
+1639 
-1647 QVEDLKK
+1647 
-1654 VSAMRSAGGFSGEML
+1654 
-1669 TGGAAQFGSVSLLGL
+1669 
-1684 LDLGL
+1684 
-1689 GDLLKAVEVFVPV
+1689 
-1702 VKKASVSGYRSG
+1702 
-1714 VNVEAFGTAYQMG
+1714 
-1727 QGNAGGFAGVVIGGQ
+1727 
-1742 IWGTQESP
+1742 
-1750 CKADAVRSVK
+1750 
-1760 GGNAVGG
+1760 
-1767 FAGKID
+1767 
-1773 PGSVADVSTGN
+1773 
-1784 TAGLIGGI
+1784 
-1792 LDVLL
+1792 
-1797 IKDIDNLVKVLQ
+1797 
-1809 ATVST
+1809 
-1814 VHYAQVNGVADGLRI
+1814 
-1829 EGYYSQQTP
+1829 
-1838 DYAGG
+1838 
-1843 FAGEITGAVIG
+1843 
-1854 DQKEQKGI
+1854 
-1862 HVSGLQKVAGGY
+1862 
-1874 YAGGFVGLSDV
+1874 
-1885 ASVASLSDDHKT
+1885 
-1897 GILGLITAGNI
+1897 
-1908 SVLDAFRS
+1908 
-1916 YIYEA
+1916 
-1921 EVTASG
+1921 
-1927 EGISVSADREEKFGQ
+1927 
-1942 QESIVYSGSAGGFAG
+1942 
-1957 AVLNGSIKN
+1957 
-1966 CEAQGI
+1966 
-1972 NQIHA
+1972 
-1977 PNYAGGFA
+1977 
-1985 GHLGKSGTVD
+1985 
-1995 IDSANVA
+1995 
-2002 GGILG
+2002 
-2007 VTAGVLDV
+2007 
-2015 CGSTIESCRVIGIP
+2015 
-2029 AGFTVNG
+2029 
-2036 QGGSEEIAGGFTGL
+2036 
-2050 ADLGRIRDC
+2050 
-2059 HVNNIKKVS
+2059 
-2068 SEEIAGG
+2068 
-2075 FAGKTTMAYLVEA
+2075 
-2088 EANSVVLNAV
+2088 
-2098 LQIVNKL
+2098 
-2105 LEILYIGNLQDLGVI
+2105 
-2120 NVGLGGLLKIQLL
+2120 
-2133 ADGKTLGVTLLG
+2133 
-2145 LEISVAL
+2145 
-2152 NRADPN
+2152 
-2158 EGGDDVAIIT
+2158 
-2168 IGDSTVKLPCSPD
+2168 
-2181 GVKDNSNLQIN
+2181 
-2192 LIKANRT
+2192 
-2199 KITESSIQGVS
+2199 
-2210 YGYDVYGGNA
+2210 
-2220 EFDRDGQG
+2220 
-2228 VKGIAGGFIGLDQ
+2228 
-2241 EGYVIQNQMIQADE
+2241 
-2255 IRGASGKIG
+2255 
-2264 EFIGQMEL
+2264 
-2272 SSHYQEEID
+2272 
-2281 VVGQGNSYQIYRQ
+2281 
-2294 ENADLK
+2294 
-2300 QAVAPGK
+2300 
-2307 GVFQTEFRQGEVEG
+2307 
-2321 KLFNIYTV
+2321 
-2329 THFPIMSRH
+2329 
-2338 KDYQDAYLT
+2338 
-2347 NASGSEKKQLHVWE
+2347 
-2361 SSASAVLMEGTRTM
+2361 
-2375 ENGDTEKP
+2375 
-2383 ETPEMQ
+2383 
-2389 DPCAEKFF
+2389 
-2397 LTIQKVWKDFS
+2397 
-2408 NPNRPKEIQI
+2408 
-2418 KITRKYEKDGQ
+2418 
-2429 EIWDTTFNE
+2429 
-2438 DPSHTITLNGKDQEK
+2438 
-2453 NVWKTILPD
+2453 
-2462 LEVYHVETDSAG
+2462 
-2474 NVLASYKYQYIVE
+2474 
-2487 ELKPDGSVL
+2487 
-2496 KKYTTTYEWGKDAY
+2496 
-2510 SVVITNK
+2510 
-2517 YWGFLPG
+2517 
-2524 TGGIG
+2524 
-2529 AWIFMLAGVAVLA
+2529 
-2542 VTICSRKKK
+2542 
-2551 ESQGDRKRKQNAHR
+2551 

>member
-1 MRSLDMSKKKY
+1 MSKKKY

-156 ETPAEPVVYQ
+156 ETPAEPVVYH

-1417 GLLSHLLNVDGLLS
+1417 GLLSHLLNGNFPCFS
-1431 LGQTFVPT
+1431 YSNQKQEPKRPFFRRG
-1439 IRNSHTSCVPCGGA
+1439 SCNFIII
-1453 VRADAAS
+1453 S
-1460 DRAVFRGMAGGY
+1460 
-1472 AGHNAG
+1472 
-1478 GHIWGNDARD
+1478 
-1488 WKGAAY
+1488 
-1494 TGEQTACSAIRL
+1494 
-1506 RSVYGYEYAGGFTGF
+1506 
-1521 MECASTAELG
+1521 
-1531 SVEIL
+1531 IL
-1536 DGLIKVGNVLGIL
+1536 K
-1549 NAMYPTEEH
+1549 
-1558 TAVYGPLKFLDIATW
+1558 
-1573 NAWVEYVGSDKTYG
+1573 
-1587 EWVQKVETEEQLQA
+1587 
-1601 MLEQYTY
+1601 
-1608 GFQVKAGR
+1608 
-1616 DRSELEQGIQ
+1616 
-1626 ADSGCAGG
+1626 
-1634 YNGRM
+1634 
-1639 KGGTVTDA
+1639 
-1647 QVEDLKK
+1647 
-1654 VSAMRSAGGFSGEML
+1654 
-1669 TGGAAQFGSVSLLGL
+1669 
-1684 LDLGL
+1684 
-1689 GDLLKAVEVFVPV
+1689 
-1702 VKKASVSGYRSG
+1702 
-1714 VNVEAFGTAYQMG
+1714 
-1727 QGNAGGFAGVVIGGQ
+1727 
-1742 IWGTQESP
+1742 
-1750 CKADAVRSVK
+1750 
-1760 GGNAVGG
+1760 
-1767 FAGKID
+1767 
-1773 PGSVADVSTGN
+1773 
-1784 TAGLIGGI
+1784 
-1792 LDVLL
+1792 
-1797 IKDIDNLVKVLQ
+1797 
-1809 ATVST
+1809 
-1814 VHYAQVNGVADGLRI
+1814 
-1829 EGYYSQQTP
+1829 
-1838 DYAGG
+1838 
-1843 FAGEITGAVIG
+1843 
-1854 DQKEQKGI
+1854 
-1862 HVSGLQKVAGGY
+1862 
-1874 YAGGFVGLSDV
+1874 
-1885 ASVASLSDDHKT
+1885 
-1897 GILGLITAGNI
+1897 
-1908 SVLDAFRS
+1908 
-1916 YIYEA
+1916 
-1921 EVTASG
+1921 
-1927 EGISVSADREEKFGQ
+1927 
-1942 QESIVYSGSAGGFAG
+1942 
-1957 AVLNGSIKN
+1957 
-1966 CEAQGI
+1966 
-1972 NQIHA
+1972 
-1977 PNYAGGFA
+1977 
-1985 GHLGKSGTVD
+1985 
-1995 IDSANVA
+1995 
-2002 GGILG
+2002 
-2007 VTAGVLDV
+2007 
-2015 CGSTIESCRVIGIP
+2015 
-2029 AGFTVNG
+2029 
-2036 QGGSEEIAGGFTGL
+2036 
-2050 ADLGRIRDC
+2050 
-2059 HVNNIKKVS
+2059 
-2068 SEEIAGG
+2068 
-2075 FAGKTTMAYLVEA
+2075 
-2088 EANSVVLNAV
+2088 
-2098 LQIVNKL
+2098 
-2105 LEILYIGNLQDLGVI
+2105 
-2120 NVGLGGLLKIQLL
+2120 
-2133 ADGKTLGVTLLG
+2133 
-2145 LEISVAL
+2145 
-2152 NRADPN
+2152 
-2158 EGGDDVAIIT
+2158 
-2168 IGDSTVKLPCSPD
+2168 
-2181 GVKDNSNLQIN
+2181 
-2192 LIKANRT
+2192 
-2199 KITESSIQGVS
+2199 
-2210 YGYDVYGGNA
+2210 
-2220 EFDRDGQG
+2220 
-2228 VKGIAGGFIGLDQ
+2228 
-2241 EGYVIQNQMIQADE
+2241 
-2255 IRGASGKIG
+2255 
-2264 EFIGQMEL
+2264 
-2272 SSHYQEEID
+2272 
-2281 VVGQGNSYQIYRQ
+2281 
-2294 ENADLK
+2294 
-2300 QAVAPGK
+2300 
-2307 GVFQTEFRQGEVEG
+2307 
-2321 KLFNIYTV
+2321 
-2329 THFPIMSRH
+2329 
-2338 KDYQDAYLT
+2338 
-2347 NASGSEKKQLHVWE
+2347 
-2361 SSASAVLMEGTRTM
+2361 
-2375 ENGDTEKP
+2375 
-2383 ETPEMQ
+2383 MQ
-2389 DPCAEKFF
+2389 
-2397 LTIQKVWKDFS
+2397 
-2408 NPNRPKEIQI
+2408 
-2418 KITRKYEKDGQ
+2418 
-2429 EIWDTTFNE
+2429 
-2438 DPSHTITLNGKDQEK
+2438 
-2453 NVWKTILPD
+2453 
-2462 LEVYHVETDSAG
+2462 
-2474 NVLASYKYQYIVE
+2474 
-2487 ELKPDGSVL
+2487 
-2496 KKYTTTYEWGKDAY
+2496 
-2510 SVVITNK
+2510 
-2517 YWGFLPG
+2517 
-2524 TGGIG
+2524 
-2529 AWIFMLAGVAVLA
+2529 
-2542 VTICSRKKK
+2542 
-2551 ESQGDRKRKQNAHR
+2551 

>member
-1 MRSLDMSKKKY
+1 MSKKKY

-2120 NVGLGGLLKIQLL
+2120 NVGVGGLLKIQLL

>member
-82 LYNRE
+82 LYNQE

-156 ETPAEPVVYQ
+156 ETLAEPVVYQ

-210 PSSGDQYVTYSHF
+210 PSSGDQYITYSHS

-278 IGSDKK
+278 IGSDKR

-291 AKRHGITWEVDKD
+291 AKLHGFTWEVDTD
-304 KQGNPIM
+304 NQGNPIM
-311 LYGGDADLLQDQ
+311 LYGGDADLLQEQ

-349 KTGEIDPNMDIED
+349 KTGEIAPNMDIED

-381 AGVAWTPLMFSGK
+381 VGVNWTPLMFSGK

-402 PGVNPTIS
+402 SGVNPTIS
-410 NIEVVQNGDLDMEKN
+410 NIDVVQNGDLDMQKN

-683 GALHDLGVNLVDG
+683 GALHDLGVNLLDG

-706 TVTGVS
+706 TVTGVA

-761 AISLEQYFGNS
+761 AISLEQYFGSS

-900 DTALGIGDYLPFSI
+900 DTTLGIGDYLPFSI

-1122 SNSGGVQAEAAAAGG
+1122 SNAGGVQAEAAAAGG

-1287 AYAVTAP
+1287 VYAVTAP

-1417 GLLSHLLNVDGLLS
+1417 DLLTHLLNVDGLLS
-1431 LGQTFVPT
+1431 LGQTFVP
-1439 IRNSHTSCVPCGGA
+1439 
-1453 VRADAAS
+1453 
-1460 DRAVFRGMAGGY
+1460 
-1472 AGHNAG
+1472 
-1478 GHIWGNDARD
+1478 
-1488 WKGAAY
+1488 
-1494 TGEQTACSAIRL
+1494 L
-1506 RSVYGYEYAGGFTGF
+1506 
-1521 MECASTAELG
+1521 
-1531 SVEIL
+1531 
-1536 DGLIKVGNVLGIL
+1536 
-1549 NAMYPTEEH
+1549 
-1558 TAVYGPLKFLDIATW
+1558 
-1573 NAWVEYVGSDKTYG
+1573 
-1587 EWVQKVETEEQLQA
+1587 
-1601 MLEQYTY
+1601 
-1608 GFQVKAGR
+1608 
-1616 DRSELEQGIQ
+1616 
-1626 ADSGCAGG
+1626 
-1634 YNGRM
+1634 
-1639 KGGTVTDA
+1639 
-1647 QVEDLKK
+1647 
-1654 VSAMRSAGGFSGEML
+1654 
-1669 TGGAAQFGSVSLLGL
+1669 
-1684 LDLGL
+1684 
-1689 GDLLKAVEVFVPV
+1689 
-1702 VKKASVSGYRSG
+1702 
-1714 VNVEAFGTAYQMG
+1714 
-1727 QGNAGGFAGVVIGGQ
+1727 
-1742 IWGTQESP
+1742 
-1750 CKADAVRSVK
+1750 
-1760 GGNAVGG
+1760 
-1767 FAGKID
+1767 
-1773 PGSVADVSTGN
+1773 
-1784 TAGLIGGI
+1784 
-1792 LDVLL
+1792 
-1797 IKDIDNLVKVLQ
+1797 
-1809 ATVST
+1809 
-1814 VHYAQVNGVADGLRI
+1814 
-1829 EGYYSQQTP
+1829 
-1838 DYAGG
+1838 
-1843 FAGEITGAVIG
+1843 
-1854 DQKEQKGI
+1854 
-1862 HVSGLQKVAGGY
+1862 
-1874 YAGGFVGLSDV
+1874 
-1885 ASVASLSDDHKT
+1885 
-1897 GILGLITAGNI
+1897 
-1908 SVLDAFRS
+1908 
-1916 YIYEA
+1916 
-1921 EVTASG
+1921 
-1927 EGISVSADREEKFGQ
+1927 
-1942 QESIVYSGSAGGFAG
+1942 
-1957 AVLNGSIKN
+1957 
-1966 CEAQGI
+1966 
-1972 NQIHA
+1972 
-1977 PNYAGGFA
+1977 
-1985 GHLGKSGTVD
+1985 
-1995 IDSANVA
+1995 
-2002 GGILG
+2002 
-2007 VTAGVLDV
+2007 
-2015 CGSTIESCRVIGIP
+2015 
-2029 AGFTVNG
+2029 
-2036 QGGSEEIAGGFTGL
+2036 
-2050 ADLGRIRDC
+2050 
-2059 HVNNIKKVS
+2059 
-2068 SEEIAGG
+2068 
-2075 FAGKTTMAYLVEA
+2075 
-2088 EANSVVLNAV
+2088 
-2098 LQIVNKL
+2098 
-2105 LEILYIGNLQDLGVI
+2105 
-2120 NVGLGGLLKIQLL
+2120 
-2133 ADGKTLGVTLLG
+2133 
-2145 LEISVAL
+2145 
-2152 NRADPN
+2152 
-2158 EGGDDVAIIT
+2158 
-2168 IGDSTVKLPCSPD
+2168 
-2181 GVKDNSNLQIN
+2181 
-2192 LIKANRT
+2192 
-2199 KITESSIQGVS
+2199 
-2210 YGYDVYGGNA
+2210 
-2220 EFDRDGQG
+2220 
-2228 VKGIAGGFIGLDQ
+2228 
-2241 EGYVIQNQMIQADE
+2241 
-2255 IRGASGKIG
+2255 
-2264 EFIGQMEL
+2264 
-2272 SSHYQEEID
+2272 
-2281 VVGQGNSYQIYRQ
+2281 
-2294 ENADLK
+2294 
-2300 QAVAPGK
+2300 
-2307 GVFQTEFRQGEVEG
+2307 
-2321 KLFNIYTV
+2321 
-2329 THFPIMSRH
+2329 
-2338 KDYQDAYLT
+2338 
-2347 NASGSEKKQLHVWE
+2347 
-2361 SSASAVLMEGTRTM
+2361 
-2375 ENGDTEKP
+2375 
-2383 ETPEMQ
+2383 
-2389 DPCAEKFF
+2389 
-2397 LTIQKVWKDFS
+2397 
-2408 NPNRPKEIQI
+2408 
-2418 KITRKYEKDGQ
+2418 
-2429 EIWDTTFNE
+2429 
-2438 DPSHTITLNGKDQEK
+2438 
-2453 NVWKTILPD
+2453 
-2462 LEVYHVETDSAG
+2462 
-2474 NVLASYKYQYIVE
+2474 
-2487 ELKPDGSVL
+2487 
-2496 KKYTTTYEWGKDAY
+2496 
-2510 SVVITNK
+2510 
-2517 YWGFLPG
+2517 
-2524 TGGIG
+2524 
-2529 AWIFMLAGVAVLA
+2529 
-2542 VTICSRKKK
+2542 
-2551 ESQGDRKRKQNAHR
+2551 

>member
-1 MRSLDMSKKKY
+1 M
-12 RKVCRQWIAWL
+12 
-23 LCIAVLFQSV
+23 
-33 PVYAGETKETYGES
+33 
-47 QIKTTGQEESVM
+47 
-59 DSEKAAPQEEN
+59 
-70 FHTEL
+70 
-75 LENGVIK
+75 
-82 LYNRE
+82 
-87 QLKAVGS
+87 
-94 GREIRT
+94 
-100 GDIKEETFGQGEPL
+100 
-114 VLEGQTVTYA
+114 
-124 VDGTYQMM
+124 
-132 NDIVWDPNDIWQLP
+132 
-146 AGFCGNFIGN
+146 
-156 ETPAEPVVYQ
+156 
-166 EETDTVYLYHFYQL
+166 
-180 MTMGLETAEQEPIMS
+180 
-195 NDYDPE
+195 
-201 LFGTGNLVF
+201 
-210 PSSGDQYVTYSHF
+210 
-223 HQYVISRHFTTEMPE
+223 
-238 SKVQT
+238 
-243 LASAQD
+243 
-249 GRTFQGQVIYTDE
+249 
-262 HGEEFILIGN
+262 
-272 KEQLQA
+272 
-278 IGSDKK
+278 
-284 VYTAVYQ
+284 
-291 AKRHGITWEVDKD
+291 
-304 KQGNPIM
+304 
-311 LYGGDADLLQDQ
+311 
-323 NGKKEYGFQELEH
+323 
-336 ASGALTGRCGVNQ
+336 
-349 KTGEIDPNMDIED
+349 
-362 SGHHYSRSE
+362 
-371 KYIIFRDIDL
+371 
-381 AGVAWTPLMFSGK
+381 
-394 MEGRLNMQ
+394 
-402 PGVNPTIS
+402 
-410 NIEVVQNGDLDMEKN
+410 
-425 MGIGFFGT
+425 
-433 IACERADYVR
+433 
-443 SAGLVSVSNLTLDTV
+443 
-458 HVQNNSTKIKDNT
+458 
-471 SLVEGLVGL
+471 
-480 LGGLLGLL
+480 
-488 LKPILDLVGL
+488 
-498 GSLSE
+498 
-503 LLMNLTNIAGK
+503 
-514 DPSYFA
+514 
-520 AGGFVGRVYGEV
+520 
-532 QISGCEVKNLSIGNV
+532 
-547 KDITGGFAGNV
+547 
-558 EGMTQ
+558 
-563 YEGLSGLLG
+563 
-572 GITTL
+572 
-577 LEKLLNVLPF
+577 
-587 VGLGDLITI
+587 
-596 LLDGNLLNVKQLIP
+596 
-610 VGYYNPV
+610 
-617 IDGCHVTYASG
+617 
-628 FGQLGEKTTSYN
+628 
-640 GGFVGKQTGSY
+640 
-651 ITNSSVSAENLQIQG
+651 
-666 KVFAGG
+666 
-672 FSGITANAEIK
+672 
-683 GALHDLGVNLVDG
+683 
-696 LMIQSVTAGS
+696 
-706 TVTGVS
+706 
-712 GISAE
+712 
-717 NFAGGFTG
+717 
-725 SMANSYAVDCSV
+725 
-737 SGVEQVHAEQ
+737 
-747 EYAGGFTGFASLGT
+747 
-761 AISLEQYFGNS
+761 
-772 QNNLLNV
+772 
-779 IKEGLGTILGGNAEK
+779 
-794 EAALLS
+794 
-800 LVGIKPSEI
+800 
-809 LGCTVQGSEKGLQLH
+809 
-824 ASQYAGGIAGRGD
+824 
-837 GCKILSSSLENVQE
+837 
-851 LRPFARGKVNYAGT
+851 
-865 GAVNT
+865 
-870 VLNLQQIQVEQG
+870 
-882 YAGGVIGYA
+882 
-891 GTASAGGIL
+891 
-900 DTALGIGDYLPFSI
+900 
-914 QDVTVQGEAA
+914 
-924 GYSVSAK
+924 
-931 GDYAG
+931 
-936 GAVGQGIGGNIT
+936 
-948 NVTVKNLGSVS
+948 
-959 AQNLAGGF
+959 
-967 AGSAGTGSLVNSGG
+967 
-981 LDLLGL
+981 
-987 NLLKISSLLSLAQG
+987 
-1001 VVLKVDNS
+1001 
-1009 SVEGIASGFEVTAA
+1009 
-1023 GTNKAGAKDQFA
+1023 
-1035 AGGFLGESGS
+1035 
-1045 AEAANCTVRNLKVV
+1045 
-1059 HADLEDGAVGG
+1059 
-1070 FCGISKTGGL
+1070 
-1080 ASLADQGA
+1080 
-1088 GSEVKLPGILSID
+1088 
-1101 HLLSAAAYLIPEYN
+1101 
-1115 SCTVSYV
+1115 
-1122 SNSGGVQAEAAAAGG
+1122 
-1137 FLGDM
+1137 
-1142 QSGTVNNSGLEKPY
+1142 
-1156 AVYQLESVKGTYY
+1156 
-1169 AGGFAGKAYSGGLA
+1169 
-1183 ESGGL
+1183 
-1188 SLLGGIKGLNIS
+1188 
-1200 ISDLLSVVNAYIPI
+1200 
-1214 ITAAG
+1214 
-1219 VHSETGFTVFAEK
+1219 
-1232 TKETDSHSGSAGGL
+1232 
-1246 IGWGSGVQVSRS
+1246 
-1258 AVDGLK
+1258 
-1264 HTKVVPPK
+1264 
-1272 ELENNNAPSYFDASS
+1272 
-1287 AYAVTAP
+1287 
-1294 KYAGGCIGFMDI
+1294 
-1306 GSAASLGSGLELLG
+1306 
-1320 QSLQLTDVLSA
+1320 
-1331 LSVVVSVIEFSPVYG
+1331 IEFSPVYG

-1536 DGLIKVGNVLGIL
+1536 DGLVKVGNVLGIL

-1654 VSAMRSAGGFSGEML
+1654 VSAMRSSGGFSGEML

-1684 LDLGL
+1684 LNLGL

-1767 FAGKID
+1767 FVGKID

-1797 IKDIDNLVKVLQ
+1797 IKDIDNLAKVLQ

-1957 AVLNGSIKN
+1957 AVLNGSVKN

-1995 IDSANVA
+1995 IDSVN
-2002 GGILG
+2002 GTEGILG
-2007 VTAGVLDV
+2007 VAAGVLDV

-2036 QGGSEEIAGGFTGL
+2036 QGGSEEIVGGFTGL

-2228 VKGIAGGFIGLDQ
+2228 AKGIAGGFIGLDQ

-2255 IRGASGKIG
+2255 VRGASGKIG

-2307 GVFQTEFRQGEVEG
+2307 GVFQTEFRQGEVDGE
-2321 KLFNIYTV
+2321 LFNIYTV
-2329 THFPIMSRH
+2329 THFPVVSRH

-2389 DPCAEKFF
+2389 DPCAERFF

-2551 ESQGDRKRKQNAHR
+2551 ESQGDRKRK

>member
-210 PSSGDQYVTYSHF
+210 PSSGDQYITYSHS

-278 IGSDKK
+278 IGSDKR

-291 AKRHGITWEVDKD
+291 AKRHGFTWEVDTD
-304 KQGNPIM
+304 NQGNPIM
-311 LYGGDADLLQDQ
+311 LYGGDADLLQEQ

-349 KTGEIDPNMDIED
+349 KTGEIAPNMDIED

-381 AGVAWTPLMFSGK
+381 VGVNWTPLMFSGK

-402 PGVNPTIS
+402 SGVNPTIS
-410 NIEVVQNGDLDMEKN
+410 NIDVVQNGDLDMQKN

-683 GALHDLGVNLVDG
+683 GALHDLGVNLLDG

-706 TVTGVS
+706 TVTGVA

-761 AISLEQYFGNS
+761 AISLEQYFGSS

-809 LGCTVQGSEKGLQLH
+809 LGCTVQGGEKGLRLY

-900 DTALGIGDYLPFSI
+900 DTTLGIGDYLPFSI

-1045 AEAANCTVRNLKVV
+1045 AEAANCTVRNLKAV

-1122 SNSGGVQAEAAAAGG
+1122 SNAGGVQAEAAAAGG

-1169 AGGFAGKAYSGGLA
+1169 AGGLAGKAYSGGLA

-1246 IGWGSGVQVSRS
+1246 IGW
-1258 AVDGLK
+1258 
-1264 HTKVVPPK
+1264 
-1272 ELENNNAPSYFDASS
+1272 E
-1287 AYAVTAP
+1287 
-1294 KYAGGCIGFMDI
+1294 
-1306 GSAASLGSGLELLG
+1306 
-1320 QSLQLTDVLSA
+1320 
-1331 LSVVVSVIEFSPVYG
+1331 
-1346 KPGGF
+1346 
-1351 SVKASGEDS
+1351 
-1360 TGRIGYAG
+1360 
-1368 GYAGLINGGHIQNS
+1368 
-1382 HVENFE
+1382 
-1388 YIIGQETAGGYVGEL
+1388 
-1403 QPGDVASLLDKTGG
+1403 
-1417 GLLSHLLNVDGLLS
+1417 
-1431 LGQTFVPT
+1431 
-1439 IRNSHTSCVPCGGA
+1439 
-1453 VRADAAS
+1453 
-1460 DRAVFRGMAGGY
+1460 
-1472 AGHNAG
+1472 
-1478 GHIWGNDARD
+1478 
-1488 WKGAAY
+1488 
-1494 TGEQTACSAIRL
+1494 
-1506 RSVYGYEYAGGFTGF
+1506 
-1521 MECASTAELG
+1521 
-1531 SVEIL
+1531 
-1536 DGLIKVGNVLGIL
+1536 
-1549 NAMYPTEEH
+1549 
-1558 TAVYGPLKFLDIATW
+1558 
-1573 NAWVEYVGSDKTYG
+1573 
-1587 EWVQKVETEEQLQA
+1587 
-1601 MLEQYTY
+1601 
-1608 GFQVKAGR
+1608 
-1616 DRSELEQGIQ
+1616 
-1626 ADSGCAGG
+1626 
-1634 YNGRM
+1634 
-1639 KGGTVTDA
+1639 
-1647 QVEDLKK
+1647 
-1654 VSAMRSAGGFSGEML
+1654 
-1669 TGGAAQFGSVSLLGL
+1669 
-1684 LDLGL
+1684 
-1689 GDLLKAVEVFVPV
+1689 
-1702 VKKASVSGYRSG
+1702 
-1714 VNVEAFGTAYQMG
+1714 
-1727 QGNAGGFAGVVIGGQ
+1727 
-1742 IWGTQESP
+1742 
-1750 CKADAVRSVK
+1750 
-1760 GGNAVGG
+1760 
-1767 FAGKID
+1767 
-1773 PGSVADVSTGN
+1773 
-1784 TAGLIGGI
+1784 
-1792 LDVLL
+1792 
-1797 IKDIDNLVKVLQ
+1797 
-1809 ATVST
+1809 
-1814 VHYAQVNGVADGLRI
+1814 
-1829 EGYYSQQTP
+1829 
-1838 DYAGG
+1838 
-1843 FAGEITGAVIG
+1843 
-1854 DQKEQKGI
+1854 
-1862 HVSGLQKVAGGY
+1862 
-1874 YAGGFVGLSDV
+1874 
-1885 ASVASLSDDHKT
+1885 
-1897 GILGLITAGNI
+1897 
-1908 SVLDAFRS
+1908 
-1916 YIYEA
+1916 
-1921 EVTASG
+1921 
-1927 EGISVSADREEKFGQ
+1927 
-1942 QESIVYSGSAGGFAG
+1942 
-1957 AVLNGSIKN
+1957 
-1966 CEAQGI
+1966 
-1972 NQIHA
+1972 
-1977 PNYAGGFA
+1977 
-1985 GHLGKSGTVD
+1985 
-1995 IDSANVA
+1995 
-2002 GGILG
+2002 
-2007 VTAGVLDV
+2007 
-2015 CGSTIESCRVIGIP
+2015 
-2029 AGFTVNG
+2029 AGFK
-2036 QGGSEEIAGGFTGL
+2036 F
-2050 ADLGRIRDC
+2050 
-2059 HVNNIKKVS
+2059 HVPQW
-2068 SEEIAGG
+2068 
-2075 FAGKTTMAYLVEA
+2075 M
-2088 EANSVVLNAV
+2088 
-2098 LQIVNKL
+2098 
-2105 LEILYIGNLQDLGVI
+2105 D
-2120 NVGLGGLLKIQLL
+2120 
-2133 ADGKTLGVTLLG
+2133 
-2145 LEISVAL
+2145 
-2152 NRADPN
+2152 
-2158 EGGDDVAIIT
+2158 
-2168 IGDSTVKLPCSPD
+2168 
-2181 GVKDNSNLQIN
+2181 
-2192 LIKANRT
+2192 
-2199 KITESSIQGVS
+2199 
-2210 YGYDVYGGNA
+2210 
-2220 EFDRDGQG
+2220 
-2228 VKGIAGGFIGLDQ
+2228 
-2241 EGYVIQNQMIQADE
+2241 
-2255 IRGASGKIG
+2255 
-2264 EFIGQMEL
+2264 
-2272 SSHYQEEID
+2272 
-2281 VVGQGNSYQIYRQ
+2281 
-2294 ENADLK
+2294 
-2300 QAVAPGK
+2300 
-2307 GVFQTEFRQGEVEG
+2307 
-2321 KLFNIYTV
+2321 
-2329 THFPIMSRH
+2329 
-2338 KDYQDAYLT
+2338 
-2347 NASGSEKKQLHVWE
+2347 
-2361 SSASAVLMEGTRTM
+2361 
-2375 ENGDTEKP
+2375 
-2383 ETPEMQ
+2383 
-2389 DPCAEKFF
+2389 
-2397 LTIQKVWKDFS
+2397 
-2408 NPNRPKEIQI
+2408 
-2418 KITRKYEKDGQ
+2418 
-2429 EIWDTTFNE
+2429 
-2438 DPSHTITLNGKDQEK
+2438 
-2453 NVWKTILPD
+2453 
-2462 LEVYHVETDSAG
+2462 
-2474 NVLASYKYQYIVE
+2474 
-2487 ELKPDGSVL
+2487 
-2496 KKYTTTYEWGKDAY
+2496 
-2510 SVVITNK
+2510 
-2517 YWGFLPG
+2517 
-2524 TGGIG
+2524 
-2529 AWIFMLAGVAVLA
+2529 
-2542 VTICSRKKK
+2542 
-2551 ESQGDRKRKQNAHR
+2551 

>member
-948 NVTVKNLGSVS
+948 NVTVKNLGCVS
-959 AQNLAGGF
+959 AKNLAGGF

-1403 QPGDVASLLDKTGG
+1403 QPGDVASLL
-1417 GLLSHLLNVDGLLS
+1417 
-1431 LGQTFVPT
+1431 
-1439 IRNSHTSCVPCGGA
+1439 
-1453 VRADAAS
+1453 
-1460 DRAVFRGMAGGY
+1460 
-1472 AGHNAG
+1472 
-1478 GHIWGNDARD
+1478 
-1488 WKGAAY
+1488 
-1494 TGEQTACSAIRL
+1494 
-1506 RSVYGYEYAGGFTGF
+1506 
-1521 MECASTAELG
+1521 
-1531 SVEIL
+1531 
-1536 DGLIKVGNVLGIL
+1536 
-1549 NAMYPTEEH
+1549 
-1558 TAVYGPLKFLDIATW
+1558 
-1573 NAWVEYVGSDKTYG
+1573 
-1587 EWVQKVETEEQLQA
+1587 
-1601 MLEQYTY
+1601 
-1608 GFQVKAGR
+1608 
-1616 DRSELEQGIQ
+1616 
-1626 ADSGCAGG
+1626 
-1634 YNGRM
+1634 
-1639 KGGTVTDA
+1639 
-1647 QVEDLKK
+1647 
-1654 VSAMRSAGGFSGEML
+1654 
-1669 TGGAAQFGSVSLLGL
+1669 
-1684 LDLGL
+1684 
-1689 GDLLKAVEVFVPV
+1689 
-1702 VKKASVSGYRSG
+1702 
-1714 VNVEAFGTAYQMG
+1714 
-1727 QGNAGGFAGVVIGGQ
+1727 
-1742 IWGTQESP
+1742 
-1750 CKADAVRSVK
+1750 
-1760 GGNAVGG
+1760 
-1767 FAGKID
+1767 
-1773 PGSVADVSTGN
+1773 
-1784 TAGLIGGI
+1784 
-1792 LDVLL
+1792 
-1797 IKDIDNLVKVLQ
+1797 
-1809 ATVST
+1809 
-1814 VHYAQVNGVADGLRI
+1814 
-1829 EGYYSQQTP
+1829 
-1838 DYAGG
+1838 
-1843 FAGEITGAVIG
+1843 
-1854 DQKEQKGI
+1854 
-1862 HVSGLQKVAGGY
+1862 
-1874 YAGGFVGLSDV
+1874 
-1885 ASVASLSDDHKT
+1885 
-1897 GILGLITAGNI
+1897 
-1908 SVLDAFRS
+1908 
-1916 YIYEA
+1916 
-1921 EVTASG
+1921 
-1927 EGISVSADREEKFGQ
+1927 
-1942 QESIVYSGSAGGFAG
+1942 
-1957 AVLNGSIKN
+1957 
-1966 CEAQGI
+1966 
-1972 NQIHA
+1972 
-1977 PNYAGGFA
+1977 
-1985 GHLGKSGTVD
+1985 
-1995 IDSANVA
+1995 
-2002 GGILG
+2002 
-2007 VTAGVLDV
+2007 
-2015 CGSTIESCRVIGIP
+2015 
-2029 AGFTVNG
+2029 
-2036 QGGSEEIAGGFTGL
+2036 
-2050 ADLGRIRDC
+2050 
-2059 HVNNIKKVS
+2059 
-2068 SEEIAGG
+2068 
-2075 FAGKTTMAYLVEA
+2075 
-2088 EANSVVLNAV
+2088 
-2098 LQIVNKL
+2098 
-2105 LEILYIGNLQDLGVI
+2105 
-2120 NVGLGGLLKIQLL
+2120 
-2133 ADGKTLGVTLLG
+2133 
-2145 LEISVAL
+2145 
-2152 NRADPN
+2152 
-2158 EGGDDVAIIT
+2158 
-2168 IGDSTVKLPCSPD
+2168 LPC
-2181 GVKDNSNLQIN
+2181 
-2192 LIKANRT
+2192 
-2199 KITESSIQGVS
+2199 
-2210 YGYDVYGGNA
+2210 
-2220 EFDRDGQG
+2220 
-2228 VKGIAGGFIGLDQ
+2228 
-2241 EGYVIQNQMIQADE
+2241 
-2255 IRGASGKIG
+2255 
-2264 EFIGQMEL
+2264 
-2272 SSHYQEEID
+2272 
-2281 VVGQGNSYQIYRQ
+2281 
-2294 ENADLK
+2294 
-2300 QAVAPGK
+2300 
-2307 GVFQTEFRQGEVEG
+2307 
-2321 KLFNIYTV
+2321 
-2329 THFPIMSRH
+2329 
-2338 KDYQDAYLT
+2338 
-2347 NASGSEKKQLHVWE
+2347 
-2361 SSASAVLMEGTRTM
+2361 
-2375 ENGDTEKP
+2375 
-2383 ETPEMQ
+2383 
-2389 DPCAEKFF
+2389 
-2397 LTIQKVWKDFS
+2397 
-2408 NPNRPKEIQI
+2408 
-2418 KITRKYEKDGQ
+2418 
-2429 EIWDTTFNE
+2429 
-2438 DPSHTITLNGKDQEK
+2438 
-2453 NVWKTILPD
+2453 
-2462 LEVYHVETDSAG
+2462 
-2474 NVLASYKYQYIVE
+2474 
-2487 ELKPDGSVL
+2487 
-2496 KKYTTTYEWGKDAY
+2496 
-2510 SVVITNK
+2510 
-2517 YWGFLPG
+2517 
-2524 TGGIG
+2524 
-2529 AWIFMLAGVAVLA
+2529 
-2542 VTICSRKKK
+2542 
-2551 ESQGDRKRKQNAHR
+2551 

>member
-114 VLEGQTVTYA
+114 VLEGQSVTYA

-156 ETPAEPVVYQ
+156 ETPAESVVYQ
-166 EETDTVYLYHFYQL
+166 EETDTIYIYHFYQL

-278 IGSDKK
+278 IGSDKR

-291 AKRHGITWEVDKD
+291 AKLHGLTWEVDKD

-371 KYIIFRDIDL
+371 RYIIFRDIDL

-471 SLVEGLVGL
+471 SLIEGLVGL
-480 LGGLLGLL
+480 LGDLLGLL

-563 YEGLSGLLG
+563 YEGLSGLLD

-577 LEKLLNVLPF
+577 LERLLNVLPF

-596 LLDGNLLNVKQLIP
+596 LLDGNLLNVDQLIP
-610 VGYYNPV
+610 VGYCNPV

-761 AISLEQYFGNS
+761 AISLEQYFGSS

-900 DTALGIGDYLPFSI
+900 DTTLGIGDYLPFSI

-959 AQNLAGGF
+959 AKNLAGGF

-1122 SNSGGVQAEAAAAGG
+1122 SNAGGVQAEAAAAGG

-1287 AYAVTAP
+1287 VYAVTAP

-1320 QSLQLTDVLSA
+1320 QSLQLTYVLSA

-1417 GLLSHLLNVDGLLS
+1417 DLLTHLLNVDGLLS

-1453 VRADAAS
+1453 ILLHSHRLSLVR
-1460 DRAVFRGMAGGY
+1460 
-1472 AGHNAG
+1472 
-1478 GHIWGNDARD
+1478 
-1488 WKGAAY
+1488 
-1494 TGEQTACSAIRL
+1494 
-1506 RSVYGYEYAGGFTGF
+1506 
-1521 MECASTAELG
+1521 
-1531 SVEIL
+1531 
-1536 DGLIKVGNVLGIL
+1536 
-1549 NAMYPTEEH
+1549 
-1558 TAVYGPLKFLDIATW
+1558 
-1573 NAWVEYVGSDKTYG
+1573 
-1587 EWVQKVETEEQLQA
+1587 
-1601 MLEQYTY
+1601 
-1608 GFQVKAGR
+1608 
-1616 DRSELEQGIQ
+1616 
-1626 ADSGCAGG
+1626 
-1634 YNGRM
+1634 
-1639 KGGTVTDA
+1639 
-1647 QVEDLKK
+1647 
-1654 VSAMRSAGGFSGEML
+1654 
-1669 TGGAAQFGSVSLLGL
+1669 
-1684 LDLGL
+1684 
-1689 GDLLKAVEVFVPV
+1689 
-1702 VKKASVSGYRSG
+1702 
-1714 VNVEAFGTAYQMG
+1714 
-1727 QGNAGGFAGVVIGGQ
+1727 
-1742 IWGTQESP
+1742 
-1750 CKADAVRSVK
+1750 
-1760 GGNAVGG
+1760 
-1767 FAGKID
+1767 
-1773 PGSVADVSTGN
+1773 
-1784 TAGLIGGI
+1784 
-1792 LDVLL
+1792 
-1797 IKDIDNLVKVLQ
+1797 
-1809 ATVST
+1809 
-1814 VHYAQVNGVADGLRI
+1814 
-1829 EGYYSQQTP
+1829 
-1838 DYAGG
+1838 
-1843 FAGEITGAVIG
+1843 
-1854 DQKEQKGI
+1854 
-1862 HVSGLQKVAGGY
+1862 
-1874 YAGGFVGLSDV
+1874 
-1885 ASVASLSDDHKT
+1885 
-1897 GILGLITAGNI
+1897 
-1908 SVLDAFRS
+1908 
-1916 YIYEA
+1916 
-1921 EVTASG
+1921 
-1927 EGISVSADREEKFGQ
+1927 
-1942 QESIVYSGSAGGFAG
+1942 
-1957 AVLNGSIKN
+1957 
-1966 CEAQGI
+1966 
-1972 NQIHA
+1972 
-1977 PNYAGGFA
+1977 
-1985 GHLGKSGTVD
+1985 
-1995 IDSANVA
+1995 
-2002 GGILG
+2002 
-2007 VTAGVLDV
+2007 
-2015 CGSTIESCRVIGIP
+2015 
-2029 AGFTVNG
+2029 
-2036 QGGSEEIAGGFTGL
+2036 
-2050 ADLGRIRDC
+2050 
-2059 HVNNIKKVS
+2059 
-2068 SEEIAGG
+2068 
-2075 FAGKTTMAYLVEA
+2075 
-2088 EANSVVLNAV
+2088 
-2098 LQIVNKL
+2098 
-2105 LEILYIGNLQDLGVI
+2105 
-2120 NVGLGGLLKIQLL
+2120 
-2133 ADGKTLGVTLLG
+2133 
-2145 LEISVAL
+2145 
-2152 NRADPN
+2152 
-2158 EGGDDVAIIT
+2158 
-2168 IGDSTVKLPCSPD
+2168 
-2181 GVKDNSNLQIN
+2181 
-2192 LIKANRT
+2192 
-2199 KITESSIQGVS
+2199 
-2210 YGYDVYGGNA
+2210 
-2220 EFDRDGQG
+2220 
-2228 VKGIAGGFIGLDQ
+2228 
-2241 EGYVIQNQMIQADE
+2241 
-2255 IRGASGKIG
+2255 
-2264 EFIGQMEL
+2264 
-2272 SSHYQEEID
+2272 
-2281 VVGQGNSYQIYRQ
+2281 
-2294 ENADLK
+2294 
-2300 QAVAPGK
+2300 
-2307 GVFQTEFRQGEVEG
+2307 
-2321 KLFNIYTV
+2321 
-2329 THFPIMSRH
+2329 
-2338 KDYQDAYLT
+2338 
-2347 NASGSEKKQLHVWE
+2347 
-2361 SSASAVLMEGTRTM
+2361 
-2375 ENGDTEKP
+2375 
-2383 ETPEMQ
+2383 
-2389 DPCAEKFF
+2389 
-2397 LTIQKVWKDFS
+2397 
-2408 NPNRPKEIQI
+2408 
-2418 KITRKYEKDGQ
+2418 
-2429 EIWDTTFNE
+2429 
-2438 DPSHTITLNGKDQEK
+2438 
-2453 NVWKTILPD
+2453 
-2462 LEVYHVETDSAG
+2462 
-2474 NVLASYKYQYIVE
+2474 
-2487 ELKPDGSVL
+2487 
-2496 KKYTTTYEWGKDAY
+2496 
-2510 SVVITNK
+2510 
-2517 YWGFLPG
+2517 
-2524 TGGIG
+2524 
-2529 AWIFMLAGVAVLA
+2529 
-2542 VTICSRKKK
+2542 
-2551 ESQGDRKRKQNAHR
+2551 

>member
-82 LYNRE
+82 LYNQE

-100 GDIKEETFGQGEPL
+100 ADIKEETFGQGEPL

-156 ETPAEPVVYQ
+156 ETLAEPVVYQ

-210 PSSGDQYVTYSHF
+210 PSSGDQYITYSHS

-278 IGSDKK
+278 IGSDKR

-291 AKRHGITWEVDKD
+291 AKLHGFTWEVDTD
-304 KQGNPIM
+304 NQGNPIM
-311 LYGGDADLLQDQ
+311 LYGGDADLLQEQ

-349 KTGEIDPNMDIED
+349 KTGEIAPNMDIED

-381 AGVAWTPLMFSGK
+381 VGVNWTPLMFSGK

-402 PGVNPTIS
+402 SGVNPTIS
-410 NIEVVQNGDLDMEKN
+410 NIDVVQNGDLDMQKN

-683 GALHDLGVNLVDG
+683 GALHDLGVNLLDG

-706 TVTGVS
+706 TVTGVA

-761 AISLEQYFGNS
+761 AISLEQYFGSS

-900 DTALGIGDYLPFSI
+900 DTTLGIGDYLPFSI

-1122 SNSGGVQAEAAAAGG
+1122 SNAGGVQAEAAAAGG

-1287 AYAVTAP
+1287 VYAVTAP

-1417 GLLSHLLNVDGLLS
+1417 DLLTHLLNVDCC
-1431 LGQTFVPT
+1431 GQ
-1439 IRNSHTSCVPCGGA
+1439 A
-1453 VRADAAS
+1453 
-1460 DRAVFRGMAGGY
+1460 
-1472 AGHNAG
+1472 
-1478 GHIWGNDARD
+1478 
-1488 WKGAAY
+1488 
-1494 TGEQTACSAIRL
+1494 
-1506 RSVYGYEYAGGFTGF
+1506 
-1521 MECASTAELG
+1521 
-1531 SVEIL
+1531 
-1536 DGLIKVGNVLGIL
+1536 
-1549 NAMYPTEEH
+1549 
-1558 TAVYGPLKFLDIATW
+1558 FL
-1573 NAWVEYVGSDKTYG
+1573 
-1587 EWVQKVETEEQLQA
+1587 
-1601 MLEQYTY
+1601 
-1608 GFQVKAGR
+1608 
-1616 DRSELEQGIQ
+1616 
-1626 ADSGCAGG
+1626 
-1634 YNGRM
+1634 
-1639 KGGTVTDA
+1639 
-1647 QVEDLKK
+1647 
-1654 VSAMRSAGGFSGEML
+1654 
-1669 TGGAAQFGSVSLLGL
+1669 
-1684 LDLGL
+1684 
-1689 GDLLKAVEVFVPV
+1689 
-1702 VKKASVSGYRSG
+1702 
-1714 VNVEAFGTAYQMG
+1714 
-1727 QGNAGGFAGVVIGGQ
+1727 
-1742 IWGTQESP
+1742 
-1750 CKADAVRSVK
+1750 
-1760 GGNAVGG
+1760 
-1767 FAGKID
+1767 
-1773 PGSVADVSTGN
+1773 
-1784 TAGLIGGI
+1784 
-1792 LDVLL
+1792 
-1797 IKDIDNLVKVLQ
+1797 
-1809 ATVST
+1809 
-1814 VHYAQVNGVADGLRI
+1814 
-1829 EGYYSQQTP
+1829 
-1838 DYAGG
+1838 
-1843 FAGEITGAVIG
+1843 
-1854 DQKEQKGI
+1854 
-1862 HVSGLQKVAGGY
+1862 
-1874 YAGGFVGLSDV
+1874 
-1885 ASVASLSDDHKT
+1885 
-1897 GILGLITAGNI
+1897 
-1908 SVLDAFRS
+1908 
-1916 YIYEA
+1916 
-1921 EVTASG
+1921 
-1927 EGISVSADREEKFGQ
+1927 
-1942 QESIVYSGSAGGFAG
+1942 
-1957 AVLNGSIKN
+1957 
-1966 CEAQGI
+1966 
-1972 NQIHA
+1972 
-1977 PNYAGGFA
+1977 
-1985 GHLGKSGTVD
+1985 
-1995 IDSANVA
+1995 
-2002 GGILG
+2002 
-2007 VTAGVLDV
+2007 
-2015 CGSTIESCRVIGIP
+2015 
-2029 AGFTVNG
+2029 
-2036 QGGSEEIAGGFTGL
+2036 
-2050 ADLGRIRDC
+2050 
-2059 HVNNIKKVS
+2059 
-2068 SEEIAGG
+2068 
-2075 FAGKTTMAYLVEA
+2075 
-2088 EANSVVLNAV
+2088 
-2098 LQIVNKL
+2098 
-2105 LEILYIGNLQDLGVI
+2105 
-2120 NVGLGGLLKIQLL
+2120 
-2133 ADGKTLGVTLLG
+2133 
-2145 LEISVAL
+2145 
-2152 NRADPN
+2152 
-2158 EGGDDVAIIT
+2158 
-2168 IGDSTVKLPCSPD
+2168 
-2181 GVKDNSNLQIN
+2181 
-2192 LIKANRT
+2192 
-2199 KITESSIQGVS
+2199 
-2210 YGYDVYGGNA
+2210 
-2220 EFDRDGQG
+2220 
-2228 VKGIAGGFIGLDQ
+2228 
-2241 EGYVIQNQMIQADE
+2241 
-2255 IRGASGKIG
+2255 
-2264 EFIGQMEL
+2264 
-2272 SSHYQEEID
+2272 
-2281 VVGQGNSYQIYRQ
+2281 
-2294 ENADLK
+2294 
-2300 QAVAPGK
+2300 
-2307 GVFQTEFRQGEVEG
+2307 
-2321 KLFNIYTV
+2321 
-2329 THFPIMSRH
+2329 
-2338 KDYQDAYLT
+2338 
-2347 NASGSEKKQLHVWE
+2347 
-2361 SSASAVLMEGTRTM
+2361 
-2375 ENGDTEKP
+2375 
-2383 ETPEMQ
+2383 
-2389 DPCAEKFF
+2389 
-2397 LTIQKVWKDFS
+2397 
-2408 NPNRPKEIQI
+2408 
-2418 KITRKYEKDGQ
+2418 
-2429 EIWDTTFNE
+2429 
-2438 DPSHTITLNGKDQEK
+2438 
-2453 NVWKTILPD
+2453 
-2462 LEVYHVETDSAG
+2462 
-2474 NVLASYKYQYIVE
+2474 
-2487 ELKPDGSVL
+2487 
-2496 KKYTTTYEWGKDAY
+2496 
-2510 SVVITNK
+2510 
-2517 YWGFLPG
+2517 
-2524 TGGIG
+2524 
-2529 AWIFMLAGVAVLA
+2529 
-2542 VTICSRKKK
+2542 
-2551 ESQGDRKRKQNAHR
+2551 

>member
-1558 TAVYGPLKFLDIATW
+1558 TAV
-1573 NAWVEYVGSDKTYG
+1573 
-1587 EWVQKVETEEQLQA
+1587 
-1601 MLEQYTY
+1601 
-1608 GFQVKAGR
+1608 
-1616 DRSELEQGIQ
+1616 
-1626 ADSGCAGG
+1626 
-1634 YNGRM
+1634 
-1639 KGGTVTDA
+1639 
-1647 QVEDLKK
+1647 
-1654 VSAMRSAGGFSGEML
+1654 
-1669 TGGAAQFGSVSLLGL
+1669 
-1684 LDLGL
+1684 
-1689 GDLLKAVEVFVPV
+1689 EV
-1702 VKKASVSGYRSG
+1702 
-1714 VNVEAFGTAYQMG
+1714 
-1727 QGNAGGFAGVVIGGQ
+1727 
-1742 IWGTQESP
+1742 
-1750 CKADAVRSVK
+1750 
-1760 GGNAVGG
+1760 
-1767 FAGKID
+1767 
-1773 PGSVADVSTGN
+1773 
-1784 TAGLIGGI
+1784 L
-1792 LDVLL
+1792 
-1797 IKDIDNLVKVLQ
+1797 
-1809 ATVST
+1809 
-1814 VHYAQVNGVADGLRI
+1814 
-1829 EGYYSQQTP
+1829 
-1838 DYAGG
+1838 
-1843 FAGEITGAVIG
+1843 
-1854 DQKEQKGI
+1854 
-1862 HVSGLQKVAGGY
+1862 
-1874 YAGGFVGLSDV
+1874 
-1885 ASVASLSDDHKT
+1885 
-1897 GILGLITAGNI
+1897 
-1908 SVLDAFRS
+1908 
-1916 YIYEA
+1916 
-1921 EVTASG
+1921 
-1927 EGISVSADREEKFGQ
+1927 
-1942 QESIVYSGSAGGFAG
+1942 
-1957 AVLNGSIKN
+1957 
-1966 CEAQGI
+1966 
-1972 NQIHA
+1972 
-1977 PNYAGGFA
+1977 
-1985 GHLGKSGTVD
+1985 
-1995 IDSANVA
+1995 
-2002 GGILG
+2002 
-2007 VTAGVLDV
+2007 
-2015 CGSTIESCRVIGIP
+2015 
-2029 AGFTVNG
+2029 
-2036 QGGSEEIAGGFTGL
+2036 
-2050 ADLGRIRDC
+2050 
-2059 HVNNIKKVS
+2059 
-2068 SEEIAGG
+2068 
-2075 FAGKTTMAYLVEA
+2075 
-2088 EANSVVLNAV
+2088 
-2098 LQIVNKL
+2098 
-2105 LEILYIGNLQDLGVI
+2105 
-2120 NVGLGGLLKIQLL
+2120 
-2133 ADGKTLGVTLLG
+2133 
-2145 LEISVAL
+2145 
-2152 NRADPN
+2152 
-2158 EGGDDVAIIT
+2158 
-2168 IGDSTVKLPCSPD
+2168 
-2181 GVKDNSNLQIN
+2181 
-2192 LIKANRT
+2192 
-2199 KITESSIQGVS
+2199 
-2210 YGYDVYGGNA
+2210 
-2220 EFDRDGQG
+2220 
-2228 VKGIAGGFIGLDQ
+2228 
-2241 EGYVIQNQMIQADE
+2241 
-2255 IRGASGKIG
+2255 
-2264 EFIGQMEL
+2264 
-2272 SSHYQEEID
+2272 
-2281 VVGQGNSYQIYRQ
+2281 
-2294 ENADLK
+2294 
-2300 QAVAPGK
+2300 
-2307 GVFQTEFRQGEVEG
+2307 
-2321 KLFNIYTV
+2321 
-2329 THFPIMSRH
+2329 
-2338 KDYQDAYLT
+2338 
-2347 NASGSEKKQLHVWE
+2347 
-2361 SSASAVLMEGTRTM
+2361 
-2375 ENGDTEKP
+2375 
-2383 ETPEMQ
+2383 
-2389 DPCAEKFF
+2389 
-2397 LTIQKVWKDFS
+2397 
-2408 NPNRPKEIQI
+2408 
-2418 KITRKYEKDGQ
+2418 
-2429 EIWDTTFNE
+2429 
-2438 DPSHTITLNGKDQEK
+2438 
-2453 NVWKTILPD
+2453 
-2462 LEVYHVETDSAG
+2462 
-2474 NVLASYKYQYIVE
+2474 
-2487 ELKPDGSVL
+2487 
-2496 KKYTTTYEWGKDAY
+2496 
-2510 SVVITNK
+2510 
-2517 YWGFLPG
+2517 
-2524 TGGIG
+2524 
-2529 AWIFMLAGVAVLA
+2529 
-2542 VTICSRKKK
+2542 
-2551 ESQGDRKRKQNAHR
+2551 

>member
-1417 GLLSHLLNVDGLLS
+1417 DLLTHLLNVDGLLS

-1608 GFQVKAGR
+1608 GF
-1616 DRSELEQGIQ
+1616 
-1626 ADSGCAGG
+1626 
-1634 YNGRM
+1634 
-1639 KGGTVTDA
+1639 
-1647 QVEDLKK
+1647 
-1654 VSAMRSAGGFSGEML
+1654 
-1669 TGGAAQFGSVSLLGL
+1669 
-1684 LDLGL
+1684 
-1689 GDLLKAVEVFVPV
+1689 
-1702 VKKASVSGYRSG
+1702 
-1714 VNVEAFGTAYQMG
+1714 
-1727 QGNAGGFAGVVIGGQ
+1727 
-1742 IWGTQESP
+1742 
-1750 CKADAVRSVK
+1750 
-1760 GGNAVGG
+1760 
-1767 FAGKID
+1767 
-1773 PGSVADVSTGN
+1773 
-1784 TAGLIGGI
+1784 
-1792 LDVLL
+1792 
-1797 IKDIDNLVKVLQ
+1797 
-1809 ATVST
+1809 
-1814 VHYAQVNGVADGLRI
+1814 
-1829 EGYYSQQTP
+1829 
-1838 DYAGG
+1838 
-1843 FAGEITGAVIG
+1843 
-1854 DQKEQKGI
+1854 
-1862 HVSGLQKVAGGY
+1862 
-1874 YAGGFVGLSDV
+1874 
-1885 ASVASLSDDHKT
+1885 
-1897 GILGLITAGNI
+1897 
-1908 SVLDAFRS
+1908 
-1916 YIYEA
+1916 
-1921 EVTASG
+1921 
-1927 EGISVSADREEKFGQ
+1927 
-1942 QESIVYSGSAGGFAG
+1942 
-1957 AVLNGSIKN
+1957 
-1966 CEAQGI
+1966 
-1972 NQIHA
+1972 
-1977 PNYAGGFA
+1977 
-1985 GHLGKSGTVD
+1985 
-1995 IDSANVA
+1995 
-2002 GGILG
+2002 
-2007 VTAGVLDV
+2007 
-2015 CGSTIESCRVIGIP
+2015 
-2029 AGFTVNG
+2029 
-2036 QGGSEEIAGGFTGL
+2036 
-2050 ADLGRIRDC
+2050 
-2059 HVNNIKKVS
+2059 
-2068 SEEIAGG
+2068 
-2075 FAGKTTMAYLVEA
+2075 
-2088 EANSVVLNAV
+2088 
-2098 LQIVNKL
+2098 
-2105 LEILYIGNLQDLGVI
+2105 
-2120 NVGLGGLLKIQLL
+2120 
-2133 ADGKTLGVTLLG
+2133 
-2145 LEISVAL
+2145 
-2152 NRADPN
+2152 
-2158 EGGDDVAIIT
+2158 
-2168 IGDSTVKLPCSPD
+2168 
-2181 GVKDNSNLQIN
+2181 
-2192 LIKANRT
+2192 
-2199 KITESSIQGVS
+2199 
-2210 YGYDVYGGNA
+2210 
-2220 EFDRDGQG
+2220 
-2228 VKGIAGGFIGLDQ
+2228 
-2241 EGYVIQNQMIQADE
+2241 
-2255 IRGASGKIG
+2255 
-2264 EFIGQMEL
+2264 
-2272 SSHYQEEID
+2272 
-2281 VVGQGNSYQIYRQ
+2281 
-2294 ENADLK
+2294 
-2300 QAVAPGK
+2300 
-2307 GVFQTEFRQGEVEG
+2307 
-2321 KLFNIYTV
+2321 
-2329 THFPIMSRH
+2329 
-2338 KDYQDAYLT
+2338 
-2347 NASGSEKKQLHVWE
+2347 
-2361 SSASAVLMEGTRTM
+2361 
-2375 ENGDTEKP
+2375 
-2383 ETPEMQ
+2383 
-2389 DPCAEKFF
+2389 
-2397 LTIQKVWKDFS
+2397 
-2408 NPNRPKEIQI
+2408 
-2418 KITRKYEKDGQ
+2418 
-2429 EIWDTTFNE
+2429 
-2438 DPSHTITLNGKDQEK
+2438 
-2453 NVWKTILPD
+2453 
-2462 LEVYHVETDSAG
+2462 
-2474 NVLASYKYQYIVE
+2474 
-2487 ELKPDGSVL
+2487 
-2496 KKYTTTYEWGKDAY
+2496 
-2510 SVVITNK
+2510 
-2517 YWGFLPG
+2517 
-2524 TGGIG
+2524 
-2529 AWIFMLAGVAVLA
+2529 
-2542 VTICSRKKK
+2542 
-2551 ESQGDRKRKQNAHR
+2551 

>member
-82 LYNRE
+82 LYNQE

-156 ETPAEPVVYQ
+156 ETLAEPVVYQ

-210 PSSGDQYVTYSHF
+210 PSSGDQYITYSHS

-278 IGSDKK
+278 IGSDKR

-291 AKRHGITWEVDKD
+291 AKLHGFTWEVDTD
-304 KQGNPIM
+304 NQGNPIM
-311 LYGGDADLLQDQ
+311 LYGGDADLLQEQ

-349 KTGEIDPNMDIED
+349 KTGEIAPNMDIED

-381 AGVAWTPLMFSGK
+381 VGVNWTPLMFSGK

-402 PGVNPTIS
+402 SGVNPTIS
-410 NIEVVQNGDLDMEKN
+410 NIDVVQNGDLDMQKN

-683 GALHDLGVNLVDG
+683 GALHDLGVNLLDG

-706 TVTGVS
+706 TVTGVA

-761 AISLEQYFGNS
+761 AISLEQYFGSS

-900 DTALGIGDYLPFSI
+900 DTTLGIGDYLPFSI

-1122 SNSGGVQAEAAAAGG
+1122 SNAGGVQAEAAAAGG

-1287 AYAVTAP
+1287 VYAVTAP

-1403 QPGDVASLLDKTGG
+1403 QPGDVASLLDKTCC
-1417 GLLSHLLNVDGLLS
+1417 
-1431 LGQTFVPT
+1431 GQ
-1439 IRNSHTSCVPCGGA
+1439 A
-1453 VRADAAS
+1453 
-1460 DRAVFRGMAGGY
+1460 
-1472 AGHNAG
+1472 
-1478 GHIWGNDARD
+1478 
-1488 WKGAAY
+1488 
-1494 TGEQTACSAIRL
+1494 
-1506 RSVYGYEYAGGFTGF
+1506 
-1521 MECASTAELG
+1521 
-1531 SVEIL
+1531 
-1536 DGLIKVGNVLGIL
+1536 
-1549 NAMYPTEEH
+1549 
-1558 TAVYGPLKFLDIATW
+1558 FL
-1573 NAWVEYVGSDKTYG
+1573 
-1587 EWVQKVETEEQLQA
+1587 
-1601 MLEQYTY
+1601 
-1608 GFQVKAGR
+1608 
-1616 DRSELEQGIQ
+1616 
-1626 ADSGCAGG
+1626 
-1634 YNGRM
+1634 
-1639 KGGTVTDA
+1639 
-1647 QVEDLKK
+1647 
-1654 VSAMRSAGGFSGEML
+1654 
-1669 TGGAAQFGSVSLLGL
+1669 
-1684 LDLGL
+1684 
-1689 GDLLKAVEVFVPV
+1689 
-1702 VKKASVSGYRSG
+1702 
-1714 VNVEAFGTAYQMG
+1714 
-1727 QGNAGGFAGVVIGGQ
+1727 
-1742 IWGTQESP
+1742 
-1750 CKADAVRSVK
+1750 
-1760 GGNAVGG
+1760 
-1767 FAGKID
+1767 
-1773 PGSVADVSTGN
+1773 
-1784 TAGLIGGI
+1784 
-1792 LDVLL
+1792 
-1797 IKDIDNLVKVLQ
+1797 
-1809 ATVST
+1809 
-1814 VHYAQVNGVADGLRI
+1814 
-1829 EGYYSQQTP
+1829 
-1838 DYAGG
+1838 
-1843 FAGEITGAVIG
+1843 
-1854 DQKEQKGI
+1854 
-1862 HVSGLQKVAGGY
+1862 
-1874 YAGGFVGLSDV
+1874 
-1885 ASVASLSDDHKT
+1885 
-1897 GILGLITAGNI
+1897 
-1908 SVLDAFRS
+1908 
-1916 YIYEA
+1916 
-1921 EVTASG
+1921 
-1927 EGISVSADREEKFGQ
+1927 
-1942 QESIVYSGSAGGFAG
+1942 
-1957 AVLNGSIKN
+1957 
-1966 CEAQGI
+1966 
-1972 NQIHA
+1972 
-1977 PNYAGGFA
+1977 
-1985 GHLGKSGTVD
+1985 
-1995 IDSANVA
+1995 
-2002 GGILG
+2002 
-2007 VTAGVLDV
+2007 
-2015 CGSTIESCRVIGIP
+2015 
-2029 AGFTVNG
+2029 
-2036 QGGSEEIAGGFTGL
+2036 
-2050 ADLGRIRDC
+2050 
-2059 HVNNIKKVS
+2059 
-2068 SEEIAGG
+2068 
-2075 FAGKTTMAYLVEA
+2075 
-2088 EANSVVLNAV
+2088 
-2098 LQIVNKL
+2098 
-2105 LEILYIGNLQDLGVI
+2105 
-2120 NVGLGGLLKIQLL
+2120 
-2133 ADGKTLGVTLLG
+2133 
-2145 LEISVAL
+2145 
-2152 NRADPN
+2152 
-2158 EGGDDVAIIT
+2158 
-2168 IGDSTVKLPCSPD
+2168 
-2181 GVKDNSNLQIN
+2181 
-2192 LIKANRT
+2192 
-2199 KITESSIQGVS
+2199 
-2210 YGYDVYGGNA
+2210 
-2220 EFDRDGQG
+2220 
-2228 VKGIAGGFIGLDQ
+2228 
-2241 EGYVIQNQMIQADE
+2241 
-2255 IRGASGKIG
+2255 
-2264 EFIGQMEL
+2264 
-2272 SSHYQEEID
+2272 
-2281 VVGQGNSYQIYRQ
+2281 
-2294 ENADLK
+2294 
-2300 QAVAPGK
+2300 
-2307 GVFQTEFRQGEVEG
+2307 
-2321 KLFNIYTV
+2321 
-2329 THFPIMSRH
+2329 
-2338 KDYQDAYLT
+2338 
-2347 NASGSEKKQLHVWE
+2347 
-2361 SSASAVLMEGTRTM
+2361 
-2375 ENGDTEKP
+2375 
-2383 ETPEMQ
+2383 
-2389 DPCAEKFF
+2389 
-2397 LTIQKVWKDFS
+2397 
-2408 NPNRPKEIQI
+2408 
-2418 KITRKYEKDGQ
+2418 
-2429 EIWDTTFNE
+2429 
-2438 DPSHTITLNGKDQEK
+2438 
-2453 NVWKTILPD
+2453 
-2462 LEVYHVETDSAG
+2462 
-2474 NVLASYKYQYIVE
+2474 
-2487 ELKPDGSVL
+2487 
-2496 KKYTTTYEWGKDAY
+2496 
-2510 SVVITNK
+2510 
-2517 YWGFLPG
+2517 
-2524 TGGIG
+2524 
-2529 AWIFMLAGVAVLA
+2529 
-2542 VTICSRKKK
+2542 
-2551 ESQGDRKRKQNAHR
+2551 

>member
-563 YEGLSGLLG
+563 YERLSGLLG

-761 AISLEQYFGNS
+761 AISLEQYFGSS

-900 DTALGIGDYLPFSI
+900 DTTLGIGDYLPFSI

-948 NVTVKNLGSVS
+948 NVTVKNLGCVS
-959 AQNLAGGF
+959 AKNLAGGF

-1200 ISDLLSVVNAYIPI
+1200 ISDLM
-1214 ITAAG
+1214 
-1219 VHSETGFTVFAEK
+1219 E
-1232 TKETDSHSGSAGGL
+1232 
-1246 IGWGSGVQVSRS
+1246 SR
-1258 AVDGLK
+1258 D
-1264 HTKVVPPK
+1264 
-1272 ELENNNAPSYFDASS
+1272 
-1287 AYAVTAP
+1287 
-1294 KYAGGCIGFMDI
+1294 
-1306 GSAASLGSGLELLG
+1306 
-1320 QSLQLTDVLSA
+1320 
-1331 LSVVVSVIEFSPVYG
+1331 
-1346 KPGGF
+1346 
-1351 SVKASGEDS
+1351 
-1360 TGRIGYAG
+1360 
-1368 GYAGLINGGHIQNS
+1368 
-1382 HVENFE
+1382 
-1388 YIIGQETAGGYVGEL
+1388 
-1403 QPGDVASLLDKTGG
+1403 
-1417 GLLSHLLNVDGLLS
+1417 
-1431 LGQTFVPT
+1431 
-1439 IRNSHTSCVPCGGA
+1439 
-1453 VRADAAS
+1453 
-1460 DRAVFRGMAGGY
+1460 
-1472 AGHNAG
+1472 
-1478 GHIWGNDARD
+1478 
-1488 WKGAAY
+1488 
-1494 TGEQTACSAIRL
+1494 
-1506 RSVYGYEYAGGFTGF
+1506 
-1521 MECASTAELG
+1521 
-1531 SVEIL
+1531 
-1536 DGLIKVGNVLGIL
+1536 
-1549 NAMYPTEEH
+1549 
-1558 TAVYGPLKFLDIATW
+1558 
-1573 NAWVEYVGSDKTYG
+1573 
-1587 EWVQKVETEEQLQA
+1587 
-1601 MLEQYTY
+1601 
-1608 GFQVKAGR
+1608 
-1616 DRSELEQGIQ
+1616 
-1626 ADSGCAGG
+1626 
-1634 YNGRM
+1634 
-1639 KGGTVTDA
+1639 
-1647 QVEDLKK
+1647 
-1654 VSAMRSAGGFSGEML
+1654 
-1669 TGGAAQFGSVSLLGL
+1669 
-1684 LDLGL
+1684 
-1689 GDLLKAVEVFVPV
+1689 
-1702 VKKASVSGYRSG
+1702 
-1714 VNVEAFGTAYQMG
+1714 
-1727 QGNAGGFAGVVIGGQ
+1727 
-1742 IWGTQESP
+1742 
-1750 CKADAVRSVK
+1750 
-1760 GGNAVGG
+1760 
-1767 FAGKID
+1767 
-1773 PGSVADVSTGN
+1773 
-1784 TAGLIGGI
+1784 
-1792 LDVLL
+1792 
-1797 IKDIDNLVKVLQ
+1797 
-1809 ATVST
+1809 
-1814 VHYAQVNGVADGLRI
+1814 
-1829 EGYYSQQTP
+1829 
-1838 DYAGG
+1838 
-1843 FAGEITGAVIG
+1843 
-1854 DQKEQKGI
+1854 
-1862 HVSGLQKVAGGY
+1862 
-1874 YAGGFVGLSDV
+1874 
-1885 ASVASLSDDHKT
+1885 
-1897 GILGLITAGNI
+1897 
-1908 SVLDAFRS
+1908 
-1916 YIYEA
+1916 
-1921 EVTASG
+1921 
-1927 EGISVSADREEKFGQ
+1927 
-1942 QESIVYSGSAGGFAG
+1942 
-1957 AVLNGSIKN
+1957 
-1966 CEAQGI
+1966 
-1972 NQIHA
+1972 
-1977 PNYAGGFA
+1977 
-1985 GHLGKSGTVD
+1985 
-1995 IDSANVA
+1995 
-2002 GGILG
+2002 
-2007 VTAGVLDV
+2007 
-2015 CGSTIESCRVIGIP
+2015 
-2029 AGFTVNG
+2029 
-2036 QGGSEEIAGGFTGL
+2036 
-2050 ADLGRIRDC
+2050 
-2059 HVNNIKKVS
+2059 
-2068 SEEIAGG
+2068 
-2075 FAGKTTMAYLVEA
+2075 
-2088 EANSVVLNAV
+2088 
-2098 LQIVNKL
+2098 
-2105 LEILYIGNLQDLGVI
+2105 
-2120 NVGLGGLLKIQLL
+2120 
-2133 ADGKTLGVTLLG
+2133 
-2145 LEISVAL
+2145 
-2152 NRADPN
+2152 
-2158 EGGDDVAIIT
+2158 
-2168 IGDSTVKLPCSPD
+2168 
-2181 GVKDNSNLQIN
+2181 
-2192 LIKANRT
+2192 
-2199 KITESSIQGVS
+2199 
-2210 YGYDVYGGNA
+2210 
-2220 EFDRDGQG
+2220 
-2228 VKGIAGGFIGLDQ
+2228 
-2241 EGYVIQNQMIQADE
+2241 
-2255 IRGASGKIG
+2255 
-2264 EFIGQMEL
+2264 
-2272 SSHYQEEID
+2272 
-2281 VVGQGNSYQIYRQ
+2281 
-2294 ENADLK
+2294 
-2300 QAVAPGK
+2300 
-2307 GVFQTEFRQGEVEG
+2307 
-2321 KLFNIYTV
+2321 
-2329 THFPIMSRH
+2329 
-2338 KDYQDAYLT
+2338 
-2347 NASGSEKKQLHVWE
+2347 
-2361 SSASAVLMEGTRTM
+2361 
-2375 ENGDTEKP
+2375 
-2383 ETPEMQ
+2383 
-2389 DPCAEKFF
+2389 
-2397 LTIQKVWKDFS
+2397 
-2408 NPNRPKEIQI
+2408 
-2418 KITRKYEKDGQ
+2418 
-2429 EIWDTTFNE
+2429 
-2438 DPSHTITLNGKDQEK
+2438 
-2453 NVWKTILPD
+2453 
-2462 LEVYHVETDSAG
+2462 
-2474 NVLASYKYQYIVE
+2474 
-2487 ELKPDGSVL
+2487 
-2496 KKYTTTYEWGKDAY
+2496 
-2510 SVVITNK
+2510 
-2517 YWGFLPG
+2517 
-2524 TGGIG
+2524 
-2529 AWIFMLAGVAVLA
+2529 
-2542 VTICSRKKK
+2542 
-2551 ESQGDRKRKQNAHR
+2551 

>member
-761 AISLEQYFGNS
+761 AISLEQYFGSS

-900 DTALGIGDYLPFSI
+900 DTTLGIGDYLPFSI

-948 NVTVKNLGSVS
+948 NVTVKNLGCVS
-959 AQNLAGGF
+959 AKNLAGGF

-1232 TKETDSHSGSAGGL
+1232 TKETKEKTQL
-1246 IGWGSGVQVSRS
+1246 I
-1258 AVDGLK
+1258 D
-1264 HTKVVPPK
+1264 
-1272 ELENNNAPSYFDASS
+1272 D
-1287 AYAVTAP
+1287 
-1294 KYAGGCIGFMDI
+1294 
-1306 GSAASLGSGLELLG
+1306 
-1320 QSLQLTDVLSA
+1320 
-1331 LSVVVSVIEFSPVYG
+1331 
-1346 KPGGF
+1346 
-1351 SVKASGEDS
+1351 
-1360 TGRIGYAG
+1360 
-1368 GYAGLINGGHIQNS
+1368 
-1382 HVENFE
+1382 
-1388 YIIGQETAGGYVGEL
+1388 
-1403 QPGDVASLLDKTGG
+1403 
-1417 GLLSHLLNVDGLLS
+1417 
-1431 LGQTFVPT
+1431 
-1439 IRNSHTSCVPCGGA
+1439 
-1453 VRADAAS
+1453 
-1460 DRAVFRGMAGGY
+1460 
-1472 AGHNAG
+1472 
-1478 GHIWGNDARD
+1478 
-1488 WKGAAY
+1488 
-1494 TGEQTACSAIRL
+1494 L
-1506 RSVYGYEYAGGFTGF
+1506 R
-1521 MECASTAELG
+1521 
-1531 SVEIL
+1531 
-1536 DGLIKVGNVLGIL
+1536 
-1549 NAMYPTEEH
+1549 
-1558 TAVYGPLKFLDIATW
+1558 
-1573 NAWVEYVGSDKTYG
+1573 
-1587 EWVQKVETEEQLQA
+1587 
-1601 MLEQYTY
+1601 
-1608 GFQVKAGR
+1608 
-1616 DRSELEQGIQ
+1616 
-1626 ADSGCAGG
+1626 
-1634 YNGRM
+1634 
-1639 KGGTVTDA
+1639 
-1647 QVEDLKK
+1647 
-1654 VSAMRSAGGFSGEML
+1654 
-1669 TGGAAQFGSVSLLGL
+1669 
-1684 LDLGL
+1684 
-1689 GDLLKAVEVFVPV
+1689 
-1702 VKKASVSGYRSG
+1702 
-1714 VNVEAFGTAYQMG
+1714 
-1727 QGNAGGFAGVVIGGQ
+1727 
-1742 IWGTQESP
+1742 
-1750 CKADAVRSVK
+1750 
-1760 GGNAVGG
+1760 
-1767 FAGKID
+1767 KI
-1773 PGSVADVSTGN
+1773 
-1784 TAGLIGGI
+1784 
-1792 LDVLL
+1792 
-1797 IKDIDNLVKVLQ
+1797 
-1809 ATVST
+1809 
-1814 VHYAQVNGVADGLRI
+1814 
-1829 EGYYSQQTP
+1829 
-1838 DYAGG
+1838 
-1843 FAGEITGAVIG
+1843 
-1854 DQKEQKGI
+1854 
-1862 HVSGLQKVAGGY
+1862 
-1874 YAGGFVGLSDV
+1874 
-1885 ASVASLSDDHKT
+1885 
-1897 GILGLITAGNI
+1897 
-1908 SVLDAFRS
+1908 
-1916 YIYEA
+1916 
-1921 EVTASG
+1921 
-1927 EGISVSADREEKFGQ
+1927 
-1942 QESIVYSGSAGGFAG
+1942 
-1957 AVLNGSIKN
+1957 
-1966 CEAQGI
+1966 
-1972 NQIHA
+1972 
-1977 PNYAGGFA
+1977 
-1985 GHLGKSGTVD
+1985 
-1995 IDSANVA
+1995 
-2002 GGILG
+2002 
-2007 VTAGVLDV
+2007 
-2015 CGSTIESCRVIGIP
+2015 
-2029 AGFTVNG
+2029 
-2036 QGGSEEIAGGFTGL
+2036 
-2050 ADLGRIRDC
+2050 
-2059 HVNNIKKVS
+2059 
-2068 SEEIAGG
+2068 
-2075 FAGKTTMAYLVEA
+2075 
-2088 EANSVVLNAV
+2088 
-2098 LQIVNKL
+2098 
-2105 LEILYIGNLQDLGVI
+2105 
-2120 NVGLGGLLKIQLL
+2120 
-2133 ADGKTLGVTLLG
+2133 
-2145 LEISVAL
+2145 
-2152 NRADPN
+2152 
-2158 EGGDDVAIIT
+2158 
-2168 IGDSTVKLPCSPD
+2168 
-2181 GVKDNSNLQIN
+2181 
-2192 LIKANRT
+2192 
-2199 KITESSIQGVS
+2199 
-2210 YGYDVYGGNA
+2210 
-2220 EFDRDGQG
+2220 
-2228 VKGIAGGFIGLDQ
+2228 
-2241 EGYVIQNQMIQADE
+2241 
-2255 IRGASGKIG
+2255 
-2264 EFIGQMEL
+2264 
-2272 SSHYQEEID
+2272 
-2281 VVGQGNSYQIYRQ
+2281 
-2294 ENADLK
+2294 
-2300 QAVAPGK
+2300 
-2307 GVFQTEFRQGEVEG
+2307 
-2321 KLFNIYTV
+2321 
-2329 THFPIMSRH
+2329 
-2338 KDYQDAYLT
+2338 
-2347 NASGSEKKQLHVWE
+2347 
-2361 SSASAVLMEGTRTM
+2361 
-2375 ENGDTEKP
+2375 
-2383 ETPEMQ
+2383 
-2389 DPCAEKFF
+2389 
-2397 LTIQKVWKDFS
+2397 
-2408 NPNRPKEIQI
+2408 
-2418 KITRKYEKDGQ
+2418 
-2429 EIWDTTFNE
+2429 
-2438 DPSHTITLNGKDQEK
+2438 
-2453 NVWKTILPD
+2453 
-2462 LEVYHVETDSAG
+2462 
-2474 NVLASYKYQYIVE
+2474 
-2487 ELKPDGSVL
+2487 
-2496 KKYTTTYEWGKDAY
+2496 
-2510 SVVITNK
+2510 
-2517 YWGFLPG
+2517 
-2524 TGGIG
+2524 
-2529 AWIFMLAGVAVLA
+2529 
-2542 VTICSRKKK
+2542 
-2551 ESQGDRKRKQNAHR
+2551 

>member
-1101 HLLSAAAYLIPEYN
+1101 HLLSAAAYLIPEY
-1115 SCTVSYV
+1115 
-1122 SNSGGVQAEAAAAGG
+1122 
-1137 FLGDM
+1137 
-1142 QSGTVNNSGLEKPY
+1142 K
-1156 AVYQLESVKGTYY
+1156 
-1169 AGGFAGKAYSGGLA
+1169 
-1183 ESGGL
+1183 
-1188 SLLGGIKGLNIS
+1188 
-1200 ISDLLSVVNAYIPI
+1200 
-1214 ITAAG
+1214 
-1219 VHSETGFTVFAEK
+1219 
-1232 TKETDSHSGSAGGL
+1232 
-1246 IGWGSGVQVSRS
+1246 
-1258 AVDGLK
+1258 
-1264 HTKVVPPK
+1264 
-1272 ELENNNAPSYFDASS
+1272 
-1287 AYAVTAP
+1287 
-1294 KYAGGCIGFMDI
+1294 
-1306 GSAASLGSGLELLG
+1306 
-1320 QSLQLTDVLSA
+1320 
-1331 LSVVVSVIEFSPVYG
+1331 
-1346 KPGGF
+1346 
-1351 SVKASGEDS
+1351 
-1360 TGRIGYAG
+1360 
-1368 GYAGLINGGHIQNS
+1368 
-1382 HVENFE
+1382 
-1388 YIIGQETAGGYVGEL
+1388 
-1403 QPGDVASLLDKTGG
+1403 
-1417 GLLSHLLNVDGLLS
+1417 
-1431 LGQTFVPT
+1431 
-1439 IRNSHTSCVPCGGA
+1439 
-1453 VRADAAS
+1453 
-1460 DRAVFRGMAGGY
+1460 
-1472 AGHNAG
+1472 
-1478 GHIWGNDARD
+1478 
-1488 WKGAAY
+1488 
-1494 TGEQTACSAIRL
+1494 
-1506 RSVYGYEYAGGFTGF
+1506 
-1521 MECASTAELG
+1521 
-1531 SVEIL
+1531 
-1536 DGLIKVGNVLGIL
+1536 
-1549 NAMYPTEEH
+1549 
-1558 TAVYGPLKFLDIATW
+1558 
-1573 NAWVEYVGSDKTYG
+1573 
-1587 EWVQKVETEEQLQA
+1587 
-1601 MLEQYTY
+1601 
-1608 GFQVKAGR
+1608 
-1616 DRSELEQGIQ
+1616 
-1626 ADSGCAGG
+1626 
-1634 YNGRM
+1634 
-1639 KGGTVTDA
+1639 
-1647 QVEDLKK
+1647 
-1654 VSAMRSAGGFSGEML
+1654 
-1669 TGGAAQFGSVSLLGL
+1669 
-1684 LDLGL
+1684 
-1689 GDLLKAVEVFVPV
+1689 
-1702 VKKASVSGYRSG
+1702 
-1714 VNVEAFGTAYQMG
+1714 
-1727 QGNAGGFAGVVIGGQ
+1727 
-1742 IWGTQESP
+1742 
-1750 CKADAVRSVK
+1750 
-1760 GGNAVGG
+1760 
-1767 FAGKID
+1767 
-1773 PGSVADVSTGN
+1773 
-1784 TAGLIGGI
+1784 
-1792 LDVLL
+1792 
-1797 IKDIDNLVKVLQ
+1797 
-1809 ATVST
+1809 
-1814 VHYAQVNGVADGLRI
+1814 
-1829 EGYYSQQTP
+1829 
-1838 DYAGG
+1838 
-1843 FAGEITGAVIG
+1843 
-1854 DQKEQKGI
+1854 
-1862 HVSGLQKVAGGY
+1862 
-1874 YAGGFVGLSDV
+1874 
-1885 ASVASLSDDHKT
+1885 
-1897 GILGLITAGNI
+1897 
-1908 SVLDAFRS
+1908 
-1916 YIYEA
+1916 
-1921 EVTASG
+1921 
-1927 EGISVSADREEKFGQ
+1927 
-1942 QESIVYSGSAGGFAG
+1942 
-1957 AVLNGSIKN
+1957 
-1966 CEAQGI
+1966 
-1972 NQIHA
+1972 
-1977 PNYAGGFA
+1977 
-1985 GHLGKSGTVD
+1985 
-1995 IDSANVA
+1995 
-2002 GGILG
+2002 
-2007 VTAGVLDV
+2007 
-2015 CGSTIESCRVIGIP
+2015 
-2029 AGFTVNG
+2029 
-2036 QGGSEEIAGGFTGL
+2036 
-2050 ADLGRIRDC
+2050 
-2059 HVNNIKKVS
+2059 
-2068 SEEIAGG
+2068 
-2075 FAGKTTMAYLVEA
+2075 
-2088 EANSVVLNAV
+2088 
-2098 LQIVNKL
+2098 
-2105 LEILYIGNLQDLGVI
+2105 
-2120 NVGLGGLLKIQLL
+2120 
-2133 ADGKTLGVTLLG
+2133 
-2145 LEISVAL
+2145 
-2152 NRADPN
+2152 
-2158 EGGDDVAIIT
+2158 
-2168 IGDSTVKLPCSPD
+2168 
-2181 GVKDNSNLQIN
+2181 
-2192 LIKANRT
+2192 
-2199 KITESSIQGVS
+2199 
-2210 YGYDVYGGNA
+2210 
-2220 EFDRDGQG
+2220 
-2228 VKGIAGGFIGLDQ
+2228 
-2241 EGYVIQNQMIQADE
+2241 
-2255 IRGASGKIG
+2255 
-2264 EFIGQMEL
+2264 
-2272 SSHYQEEID
+2272 
-2281 VVGQGNSYQIYRQ
+2281 
-2294 ENADLK
+2294 
-2300 QAVAPGK
+2300 
-2307 GVFQTEFRQGEVEG
+2307 
-2321 KLFNIYTV
+2321 
-2329 THFPIMSRH
+2329 
-2338 KDYQDAYLT
+2338 
-2347 NASGSEKKQLHVWE
+2347 
-2361 SSASAVLMEGTRTM
+2361 
-2375 ENGDTEKP
+2375 
-2383 ETPEMQ
+2383 
-2389 DPCAEKFF
+2389 
-2397 LTIQKVWKDFS
+2397 
-2408 NPNRPKEIQI
+2408 
-2418 KITRKYEKDGQ
+2418 
-2429 EIWDTTFNE
+2429 
-2438 DPSHTITLNGKDQEK
+2438 
-2453 NVWKTILPD
+2453 
-2462 LEVYHVETDSAG
+2462 
-2474 NVLASYKYQYIVE
+2474 
-2487 ELKPDGSVL
+2487 
-2496 KKYTTTYEWGKDAY
+2496 
-2510 SVVITNK
+2510 
-2517 YWGFLPG
+2517 
-2524 TGGIG
+2524 
-2529 AWIFMLAGVAVLA
+2529 
-2542 VTICSRKKK
+2542 
-2551 ESQGDRKRKQNAHR
+2551 

>member
-1 MRSLDMSKKKY
+1 MSKKKY

-47 QIKTTGQEESVM
+47 QIKTTGQGESVM

-94 GREIRT
+94 GQEIRT

-114 VLEGQTVTYA
+114 VLEGQSVTYA

-156 ETPAEPVVYQ
+156 ETPTEPVVYQ

-210 PSSGDQYVTYSHF
+210 PPSGDQYVTYSHF

-291 AKRHGITWEVDKD
+291 AKLHGFTWEVDKD

-471 SLVEGLVGL
+471 SLIEGLVGL
-480 LGGLLGLL
+480 LGDLLGLL

-563 YEGLSGLLG
+563 YEGLSGLLD

-577 LEKLLNVLPF
+577 LERLLNVLPF

-761 AISLEQYFGNS
+761 AISLEQYFGSS

-900 DTALGIGDYLPFSI
+900 DTTLGIGDYLPFSI

-948 NVTVKNLGSVS
+948 NVTVKNLGCVS
-959 AQNLAGGF
+959 AKNLAGGF

-1035 AGGFLGESGS
+1035 AGGFLG
-1045 AEAANCTVRNLKVV
+1045 
-1059 HADLEDGAVGG
+1059 
-1070 FCGISKTGGL
+1070 
-1080 ASLADQGA
+1080 
-1088 GSEVKLPGILSID
+1088 
-1101 HLLSAAAYLIPEYN
+1101 HL
-1115 SCTVSYV
+1115 
-1122 SNSGGVQAEAAAAGG
+1122 
-1137 FLGDM
+1137 
-1142 QSGTVNNSGLEKPY
+1142 
-1156 AVYQLESVKGTYY
+1156 
-1169 AGGFAGKAYSGGLA
+1169 
-1183 ESGGL
+1183 
-1188 SLLGGIKGLNIS
+1188 
-1200 ISDLLSVVNAYIPI
+1200 
-1214 ITAAG
+1214 
-1219 VHSETGFTVFAEK
+1219 
-1232 TKETDSHSGSAGGL
+1232 
-1246 IGWGSGVQVSRS
+1246 
-1258 AVDGLK
+1258 
-1264 HTKVVPPK
+1264 
-1272 ELENNNAPSYFDASS
+1272 
-1287 AYAVTAP
+1287 
-1294 KYAGGCIGFMDI
+1294 
-1306 GSAASLGSGLELLG
+1306 
-1320 QSLQLTDVLSA
+1320 
-1331 LSVVVSVIEFSPVYG
+1331 
-1346 KPGGF
+1346 
-1351 SVKASGEDS
+1351 
-1360 TGRIGYAG
+1360 
-1368 GYAGLINGGHIQNS
+1368 
-1382 HVENFE
+1382 
-1388 YIIGQETAGGYVGEL
+1388 
-1403 QPGDVASLLDKTGG
+1403 
-1417 GLLSHLLNVDGLLS
+1417 
-1431 LGQTFVPT
+1431 
-1439 IRNSHTSCVPCGGA
+1439 
-1453 VRADAAS
+1453 
-1460 DRAVFRGMAGGY
+1460 
-1472 AGHNAG
+1472 
-1478 GHIWGNDARD
+1478 
-1488 WKGAAY
+1488 
-1494 TGEQTACSAIRL
+1494 
-1506 RSVYGYEYAGGFTGF
+1506 
-1521 MECASTAELG
+1521 
-1531 SVEIL
+1531 
-1536 DGLIKVGNVLGIL
+1536 
-1549 NAMYPTEEH
+1549 
-1558 TAVYGPLKFLDIATW
+1558 
-1573 NAWVEYVGSDKTYG
+1573 
-1587 EWVQKVETEEQLQA
+1587 
-1601 MLEQYTY
+1601 
-1608 GFQVKAGR
+1608 
-1616 DRSELEQGIQ
+1616 
-1626 ADSGCAGG
+1626 
-1634 YNGRM
+1634 
-1639 KGGTVTDA
+1639 
-1647 QVEDLKK
+1647 
-1654 VSAMRSAGGFSGEML
+1654 
-1669 TGGAAQFGSVSLLGL
+1669 
-1684 LDLGL
+1684 
-1689 GDLLKAVEVFVPV
+1689 
-1702 VKKASVSGYRSG
+1702 
-1714 VNVEAFGTAYQMG
+1714 
-1727 QGNAGGFAGVVIGGQ
+1727 
-1742 IWGTQESP
+1742 
-1750 CKADAVRSVK
+1750 
-1760 GGNAVGG
+1760 
-1767 FAGKID
+1767 
-1773 PGSVADVSTGN
+1773 
-1784 TAGLIGGI
+1784 
-1792 LDVLL
+1792 
-1797 IKDIDNLVKVLQ
+1797 
-1809 ATVST
+1809 
-1814 VHYAQVNGVADGLRI
+1814 
-1829 EGYYSQQTP
+1829 
-1838 DYAGG
+1838 
-1843 FAGEITGAVIG
+1843 
-1854 DQKEQKGI
+1854 
-1862 HVSGLQKVAGGY
+1862 
-1874 YAGGFVGLSDV
+1874 
-1885 ASVASLSDDHKT
+1885 
-1897 GILGLITAGNI
+1897 
-1908 SVLDAFRS
+1908 
-1916 YIYEA
+1916 
-1921 EVTASG
+1921 
-1927 EGISVSADREEKFGQ
+1927 
-1942 QESIVYSGSAGGFAG
+1942 
-1957 AVLNGSIKN
+1957 
-1966 CEAQGI
+1966 
-1972 NQIHA
+1972 
-1977 PNYAGGFA
+1977 
-1985 GHLGKSGTVD
+1985 
-1995 IDSANVA
+1995 
-2002 GGILG
+2002 
-2007 VTAGVLDV
+2007 
-2015 CGSTIESCRVIGIP
+2015 
-2029 AGFTVNG
+2029 
-2036 QGGSEEIAGGFTGL
+2036 
-2050 ADLGRIRDC
+2050 
-2059 HVNNIKKVS
+2059 
-2068 SEEIAGG
+2068 
-2075 FAGKTTMAYLVEA
+2075 
-2088 EANSVVLNAV
+2088 
-2098 LQIVNKL
+2098 
-2105 LEILYIGNLQDLGVI
+2105 
-2120 NVGLGGLLKIQLL
+2120 
-2133 ADGKTLGVTLLG
+2133 
-2145 LEISVAL
+2145 
-2152 NRADPN
+2152 
-2158 EGGDDVAIIT
+2158 
-2168 IGDSTVKLPCSPD
+2168 
-2181 GVKDNSNLQIN
+2181 
-2192 LIKANRT
+2192 
-2199 KITESSIQGVS
+2199 
-2210 YGYDVYGGNA
+2210 
-2220 EFDRDGQG
+2220 
-2228 VKGIAGGFIGLDQ
+2228 
-2241 EGYVIQNQMIQADE
+2241 
-2255 IRGASGKIG
+2255 
-2264 EFIGQMEL
+2264 
-2272 SSHYQEEID
+2272 
-2281 VVGQGNSYQIYRQ
+2281 
-2294 ENADLK
+2294 
-2300 QAVAPGK
+2300 
-2307 GVFQTEFRQGEVEG
+2307 
-2321 KLFNIYTV
+2321 
-2329 THFPIMSRH
+2329 
-2338 KDYQDAYLT
+2338 
-2347 NASGSEKKQLHVWE
+2347 
-2361 SSASAVLMEGTRTM
+2361 
-2375 ENGDTEKP
+2375 
-2383 ETPEMQ
+2383 
-2389 DPCAEKFF
+2389 
-2397 LTIQKVWKDFS
+2397 
-2408 NPNRPKEIQI
+2408 
-2418 KITRKYEKDGQ
+2418 
-2429 EIWDTTFNE
+2429 
-2438 DPSHTITLNGKDQEK
+2438 
-2453 NVWKTILPD
+2453 
-2462 LEVYHVETDSAG
+2462 
-2474 NVLASYKYQYIVE
+2474 
-2487 ELKPDGSVL
+2487 
-2496 KKYTTTYEWGKDAY
+2496 
-2510 SVVITNK
+2510 
-2517 YWGFLPG
+2517 
-2524 TGGIG
+2524 
-2529 AWIFMLAGVAVLA
+2529 
-2542 VTICSRKKK
+2542 
-2551 ESQGDRKRKQNAHR
+2551 

>member
-1 MRSLDMSKKKY
+1 MSKKKY

-114 VLEGQTVTYA
+114 VLEGQSVTYA

-166 EETDTVYLYHFYQL
+166 EETDTIYLYHFYQL

-210 PSSGDQYVTYSHF
+210 PSSGDQYITYSHS

-278 IGSDKK
+278 IGSDKR

-291 AKRHGITWEVDKD
+291 AKLQGFTWEVDKD

-336 ASGALTGRCGVNQ
+336 ASGAVTGRCGVNQ

-381 AGVAWTPLMFSGK
+381 AGVNWTPLMFSGK

-402 PGVNPTIS
+402 PGVNPTIF

-900 DTALGIGDYLPFSI
+900 DTTLGIGDYLPFSI

-959 AQNLAGGF
+959 AKNLAGGF

-1608 GFQVKAGR
+1608 GFQVKAGKR
-1616 DRSELEQGIQ
+1616 
-1626 ADSGCAGG
+1626 
-1634 YNGRM
+1634 
-1639 KGGTVTDA
+1639 
-1647 QVEDLKK
+1647 
-1654 VSAMRSAGGFSGEML
+1654 
-1669 TGGAAQFGSVSLLGL
+1669 
-1684 LDLGL
+1684 
-1689 GDLLKAVEVFVPV
+1689 PV
-1702 VKKASVSGYRSG
+1702 
-1714 VNVEAFGTAYQMG
+1714 
-1727 QGNAGGFAGVVIGGQ
+1727 
-1742 IWGTQESP
+1742 
-1750 CKADAVRSVK
+1750 
-1760 GGNAVGG
+1760 
-1767 FAGKID
+1767 
-1773 PGSVADVSTGN
+1773 
-1784 TAGLIGGI
+1784 
-1792 LDVLL
+1792 
-1797 IKDIDNLVKVLQ
+1797 
-1809 ATVST
+1809 
-1814 VHYAQVNGVADGLRI
+1814 
-1829 EGYYSQQTP
+1829 
-1838 DYAGG
+1838 
-1843 FAGEITGAVIG
+1843 
-1854 DQKEQKGI
+1854 
-1862 HVSGLQKVAGGY
+1862 
-1874 YAGGFVGLSDV
+1874 
-1885 ASVASLSDDHKT
+1885 
-1897 GILGLITAGNI
+1897 
-1908 SVLDAFRS
+1908 
-1916 YIYEA
+1916 
-1921 EVTASG
+1921 
-1927 EGISVSADREEKFGQ
+1927 
-1942 QESIVYSGSAGGFAG
+1942 
-1957 AVLNGSIKN
+1957 
-1966 CEAQGI
+1966 
-1972 NQIHA
+1972 
-1977 PNYAGGFA
+1977 
-1985 GHLGKSGTVD
+1985 
-1995 IDSANVA
+1995 
-2002 GGILG
+2002 
-2007 VTAGVLDV
+2007 
-2015 CGSTIESCRVIGIP
+2015 
-2029 AGFTVNG
+2029 
-2036 QGGSEEIAGGFTGL
+2036 
-2050 ADLGRIRDC
+2050 
-2059 HVNNIKKVS
+2059 
-2068 SEEIAGG
+2068 
-2075 FAGKTTMAYLVEA
+2075 
-2088 EANSVVLNAV
+2088 
-2098 LQIVNKL
+2098 
-2105 LEILYIGNLQDLGVI
+2105 
-2120 NVGLGGLLKIQLL
+2120 
-2133 ADGKTLGVTLLG
+2133 
-2145 LEISVAL
+2145 
-2152 NRADPN
+2152 
-2158 EGGDDVAIIT
+2158 
-2168 IGDSTVKLPCSPD
+2168 
-2181 GVKDNSNLQIN
+2181 
-2192 LIKANRT
+2192 
-2199 KITESSIQGVS
+2199 
-2210 YGYDVYGGNA
+2210 
-2220 EFDRDGQG
+2220 
-2228 VKGIAGGFIGLDQ
+2228 
-2241 EGYVIQNQMIQADE
+2241 
-2255 IRGASGKIG
+2255 
-2264 EFIGQMEL
+2264 
-2272 SSHYQEEID
+2272 
-2281 VVGQGNSYQIYRQ
+2281 
-2294 ENADLK
+2294 
-2300 QAVAPGK
+2300 
-2307 GVFQTEFRQGEVEG
+2307 
-2321 KLFNIYTV
+2321 
-2329 THFPIMSRH
+2329 
-2338 KDYQDAYLT
+2338 
-2347 NASGSEKKQLHVWE
+2347 
-2361 SSASAVLMEGTRTM
+2361 
-2375 ENGDTEKP
+2375 
-2383 ETPEMQ
+2383 
-2389 DPCAEKFF
+2389 
-2397 LTIQKVWKDFS
+2397 
-2408 NPNRPKEIQI
+2408 
-2418 KITRKYEKDGQ
+2418 
-2429 EIWDTTFNE
+2429 
-2438 DPSHTITLNGKDQEK
+2438 
-2453 NVWKTILPD
+2453 
-2462 LEVYHVETDSAG
+2462 
-2474 NVLASYKYQYIVE
+2474 
-2487 ELKPDGSVL
+2487 
-2496 KKYTTTYEWGKDAY
+2496 
-2510 SVVITNK
+2510 
-2517 YWGFLPG
+2517 
-2524 TGGIG
+2524 
-2529 AWIFMLAGVAVLA
+2529 
-2542 VTICSRKKK
+2542 
-2551 ESQGDRKRKQNAHR
+2551 

>member
-914 QDVTVQGEAA
+914 QDVTVQGEEA

-1188 SLLGGIKGLNIS
+1188 SLLGGSKGLNIS

-1742 IWGTQESP
+1742 
-1750 CKADAVRSVK
+1750 
-1760 GGNAVGG
+1760 
-1767 FAGKID
+1767 
-1773 PGSVADVSTGN
+1773 
-1784 TAGLIGGI
+1784 
-1792 LDVLL
+1792 
-1797 IKDIDNLVKVLQ
+1797 
-1809 ATVST
+1809 
-1814 VHYAQVNGVADGLRI
+1814 
-1829 EGYYSQQTP
+1829 
-1838 DYAGG
+1838 
-1843 FAGEITGAVIG
+1843 
-1854 DQKEQKGI
+1854 
-1862 HVSGLQKVAGGY
+1862 
-1874 YAGGFVGLSDV
+1874 
-1885 ASVASLSDDHKT
+1885 
-1897 GILGLITAGNI
+1897 
-1908 SVLDAFRS
+1908 
-1916 YIYEA
+1916 
-1921 EVTASG
+1921 
-1927 EGISVSADREEKFGQ
+1927 DRK
-1942 QESIVYSGSAGGFAG
+1942 
-1957 AVLNGSIKN
+1957 
-1966 CEAQGI
+1966 
-1972 NQIHA
+1972 
-1977 PNYAGGFA
+1977 
-1985 GHLGKSGTVD
+1985 
-1995 IDSANVA
+1995 
-2002 GGILG
+2002 
-2007 VTAGVLDV
+2007 
-2015 CGSTIESCRVIGIP
+2015 
-2029 AGFTVNG
+2029 
-2036 QGGSEEIAGGFTGL
+2036 
-2050 ADLGRIRDC
+2050 
-2059 HVNNIKKVS
+2059 
-2068 SEEIAGG
+2068 
-2075 FAGKTTMAYLVEA
+2075 
-2088 EANSVVLNAV
+2088 SVV
-2098 LQIVNKL
+2098 
-2105 LEILYIGNLQDLGVI
+2105 
-2120 NVGLGGLLKIQLL
+2120 
-2133 ADGKTLGVTLLG
+2133 
-2145 LEISVAL
+2145 
-2152 NRADPN
+2152 
-2158 EGGDDVAIIT
+2158 
-2168 IGDSTVKLPCSPD
+2168 
-2181 GVKDNSNLQIN
+2181 
-2192 LIKANRT
+2192 
-2199 KITESSIQGVS
+2199 
-2210 YGYDVYGGNA
+2210 
-2220 EFDRDGQG
+2220 
-2228 VKGIAGGFIGLDQ
+2228 
-2241 EGYVIQNQMIQADE
+2241 
-2255 IRGASGKIG
+2255 
-2264 EFIGQMEL
+2264 
-2272 SSHYQEEID
+2272 
-2281 VVGQGNSYQIYRQ
+2281 
-2294 ENADLK
+2294 
-2300 QAVAPGK
+2300 
-2307 GVFQTEFRQGEVEG
+2307 
-2321 KLFNIYTV
+2321 
-2329 THFPIMSRH
+2329 
-2338 KDYQDAYLT
+2338 
-2347 NASGSEKKQLHVWE
+2347 
-2361 SSASAVLMEGTRTM
+2361 
-2375 ENGDTEKP
+2375 
-2383 ETPEMQ
+2383 
-2389 DPCAEKFF
+2389 
-2397 LTIQKVWKDFS
+2397 
-2408 NPNRPKEIQI
+2408 
-2418 KITRKYEKDGQ
+2418 
-2429 EIWDTTFNE
+2429 
-2438 DPSHTITLNGKDQEK
+2438 
-2453 NVWKTILPD
+2453 
-2462 LEVYHVETDSAG
+2462 
-2474 NVLASYKYQYIVE
+2474 
-2487 ELKPDGSVL
+2487 
-2496 KKYTTTYEWGKDAY
+2496 
-2510 SVVITNK
+2510 
-2517 YWGFLPG
+2517 
-2524 TGGIG
+2524 
-2529 AWIFMLAGVAVLA
+2529 
-2542 VTICSRKKK
+2542 
-2551 ESQGDRKRKQNAHR
+2551 

>member
-180 MTMGLETAEQEPIMS
+180 MMMGLETAEQEPIMS

-1368 GYAGLINGGHIQNS
+1368 GYVVVKHFCN
-1382 HVENFE
+1382 
-1388 YIIGQETAGGYVGEL
+1388 
-1403 QPGDVASLLDKTGG
+1403 
-1417 GLLSHLLNVDGLLS
+1417 
-1431 LGQTFVPT
+1431 
-1439 IRNSHTSCVPCGGA
+1439 
-1453 VRADAAS
+1453 
-1460 DRAVFRGMAGGY
+1460 
-1472 AGHNAG
+1472 
-1478 GHIWGNDARD
+1478 
-1488 WKGAAY
+1488 
-1494 TGEQTACSAIRL
+1494 
-1506 RSVYGYEYAGGFTGF
+1506 
-1521 MECASTAELG
+1521 
-1531 SVEIL
+1531 
-1536 DGLIKVGNVLGIL
+1536 
-1549 NAMYPTEEH
+1549 
-1558 TAVYGPLKFLDIATW
+1558 
-1573 NAWVEYVGSDKTYG
+1573 TYG
-1587 EWVQKVETEEQLQA
+1587 
-1601 MLEQYTY
+1601 
-1608 GFQVKAGR
+1608 
-1616 DRSELEQGIQ
+1616 
-1626 ADSGCAGG
+1626 
-1634 YNGRM
+1634 
-1639 KGGTVTDA
+1639 
-1647 QVEDLKK
+1647 
-1654 VSAMRSAGGFSGEML
+1654 
-1669 TGGAAQFGSVSLLGL
+1669 
-1684 LDLGL
+1684 
-1689 GDLLKAVEVFVPV
+1689 
-1702 VKKASVSGYRSG
+1702 
-1714 VNVEAFGTAYQMG
+1714 
-1727 QGNAGGFAGVVIGGQ
+1727 
-1742 IWGTQESP
+1742 
-1750 CKADAVRSVK
+1750 
-1760 GGNAVGG
+1760 
-1767 FAGKID
+1767 
-1773 PGSVADVSTGN
+1773 
-1784 TAGLIGGI
+1784 
-1792 LDVLL
+1792 
-1797 IKDIDNLVKVLQ
+1797 
-1809 ATVST
+1809 
-1814 VHYAQVNGVADGLRI
+1814 
-1829 EGYYSQQTP
+1829 
-1838 DYAGG
+1838 
-1843 FAGEITGAVIG
+1843 
-1854 DQKEQKGI
+1854 
-1862 HVSGLQKVAGGY
+1862 
-1874 YAGGFVGLSDV
+1874 
-1885 ASVASLSDDHKT
+1885 
-1897 GILGLITAGNI
+1897 
-1908 SVLDAFRS
+1908 
-1916 YIYEA
+1916 
-1921 EVTASG
+1921 
-1927 EGISVSADREEKFGQ
+1927 
-1942 QESIVYSGSAGGFAG
+1942 
-1957 AVLNGSIKN
+1957 
-1966 CEAQGI
+1966 
-1972 NQIHA
+1972 
-1977 PNYAGGFA
+1977 
-1985 GHLGKSGTVD
+1985 
-1995 IDSANVA
+1995 
-2002 GGILG
+2002 
-2007 VTAGVLDV
+2007 
-2015 CGSTIESCRVIGIP
+2015 
-2029 AGFTVNG
+2029 
-2036 QGGSEEIAGGFTGL
+2036 
-2050 ADLGRIRDC
+2050 
-2059 HVNNIKKVS
+2059 
-2068 SEEIAGG
+2068 
-2075 FAGKTTMAYLVEA
+2075 
-2088 EANSVVLNAV
+2088 
-2098 LQIVNKL
+2098 
-2105 LEILYIGNLQDLGVI
+2105 
-2120 NVGLGGLLKIQLL
+2120 
-2133 ADGKTLGVTLLG
+2133 
-2145 LEISVAL
+2145 
-2152 NRADPN
+2152 
-2158 EGGDDVAIIT
+2158 
-2168 IGDSTVKLPCSPD
+2168 
-2181 GVKDNSNLQIN
+2181 
-2192 LIKANRT
+2192 
-2199 KITESSIQGVS
+2199 
-2210 YGYDVYGGNA
+2210 
-2220 EFDRDGQG
+2220 
-2228 VKGIAGGFIGLDQ
+2228 
-2241 EGYVIQNQMIQADE
+2241 
-2255 IRGASGKIG
+2255 
-2264 EFIGQMEL
+2264 
-2272 SSHYQEEID
+2272 
-2281 VVGQGNSYQIYRQ
+2281 
-2294 ENADLK
+2294 
-2300 QAVAPGK
+2300 
-2307 GVFQTEFRQGEVEG
+2307 
-2321 KLFNIYTV
+2321 
-2329 THFPIMSRH
+2329 
-2338 KDYQDAYLT
+2338 
-2347 NASGSEKKQLHVWE
+2347 
-2361 SSASAVLMEGTRTM
+2361 
-2375 ENGDTEKP
+2375 
-2383 ETPEMQ
+2383 
-2389 DPCAEKFF
+2389 
-2397 LTIQKVWKDFS
+2397 
-2408 NPNRPKEIQI
+2408 
-2418 KITRKYEKDGQ
+2418 
-2429 EIWDTTFNE
+2429 
-2438 DPSHTITLNGKDQEK
+2438 
-2453 NVWKTILPD
+2453 
-2462 LEVYHVETDSAG
+2462 
-2474 NVLASYKYQYIVE
+2474 
-2487 ELKPDGSVL
+2487 
-2496 KKYTTTYEWGKDAY
+2496 
-2510 SVVITNK
+2510 
-2517 YWGFLPG
+2517 
-2524 TGGIG
+2524 
-2529 AWIFMLAGVAVLA
+2529 
-2542 VTICSRKKK
+2542 
-2551 ESQGDRKRKQNAHR
+2551 

>member
-82 LYNRE
+82 LYNQE

-210 PSSGDQYVTYSHF
+210 PSSGDQYITYSHS

-278 IGSDKK
+278 IGSDKR

-291 AKRHGITWEVDKD
+291 AKLHGFTWEVDTD
-304 KQGNPIM
+304 NQGNPIM
-311 LYGGDADLLQDQ
+311 LYGGDADLLQEQ

-349 KTGEIDPNMDIED
+349 KTGEIAPNMDIED

-381 AGVAWTPLMFSGK
+381 VGVNWTPLMFSGK

-402 PGVNPTIS
+402 SGVNPTIS
-410 NIEVVQNGDLDMEKN
+410 NIDVVQNGDLDMQKN

-683 GALHDLGVNLVDG
+683 GALHDLGVNLLDG

-706 TVTGVS
+706 TVTGVA

-761 AISLEQYFGNS
+761 AISLEQYFGSS

-809 LGCTVQGSEKGLQLH
+809 LGCTVQGGEKGLRLY

-900 DTALGIGDYLPFSI
+900 DTTLGIGDYLPFSI

-1045 AEAANCTVRNLKVV
+1045 AEAANCTVRNLKAV

-1122 SNSGGVQAEAAAAGG
+1122 SNAGGVQAEAAAAGG

-1169 AGGFAGKAYSGGLA
+1169 AGGLAGKAYSGGLA

-1536 DGLIKVGNVLGIL
+1536 DGLVKVGNVLGIL

-1654 VSAMRSAGGFSGEML
+1654 VSAMRSSGGFSGEML

-1684 LDLGL
+1684 LNLGL

-1727 QGNAGGFAGVVIGGQ
+1727 Q
-1742 IWGTQESP
+1742 EKP
-1750 CKADAVRSVK
+1750 AD
-1760 GGNAVGG
+1760 
-1767 FAGKID
+1767 
-1773 PGSVADVSTGN
+1773 
-1784 TAGLIGGI
+1784 
-1792 LDVLL
+1792 
-1797 IKDIDNLVKVLQ
+1797 LQ
-1809 ATVST
+1809 A
-1814 VHYAQVNGVADGLRI
+1814 L
-1829 EGYYSQQTP
+1829 
-1838 DYAGG
+1838 
-1843 FAGEITGAVIG
+1843 
-1854 DQKEQKGI
+1854 
-1862 HVSGLQKVAGGY
+1862 
-1874 YAGGFVGLSDV
+1874 
-1885 ASVASLSDDHKT
+1885 
-1897 GILGLITAGNI
+1897 
-1908 SVLDAFRS
+1908 
-1916 YIYEA
+1916 
-1921 EVTASG
+1921 
-1927 EGISVSADREEKFGQ
+1927 
-1942 QESIVYSGSAGGFAG
+1942 
-1957 AVLNGSIKN
+1957 
-1966 CEAQGI
+1966 
-1972 NQIHA
+1972 
-1977 PNYAGGFA
+1977 
-1985 GHLGKSGTVD
+1985 
-1995 IDSANVA
+1995 
-2002 GGILG
+2002 
-2007 VTAGVLDV
+2007 
-2015 CGSTIESCRVIGIP
+2015 
-2029 AGFTVNG
+2029 
-2036 QGGSEEIAGGFTGL
+2036 
-2050 ADLGRIRDC
+2050 
-2059 HVNNIKKVS
+2059 
-2068 SEEIAGG
+2068 
-2075 FAGKTTMAYLVEA
+2075 
-2088 EANSVVLNAV
+2088 
-2098 LQIVNKL
+2098 
-2105 LEILYIGNLQDLGVI
+2105 
-2120 NVGLGGLLKIQLL
+2120 
-2133 ADGKTLGVTLLG
+2133 
-2145 LEISVAL
+2145 
-2152 NRADPN
+2152 
-2158 EGGDDVAIIT
+2158 
-2168 IGDSTVKLPCSPD
+2168 
-2181 GVKDNSNLQIN
+2181 
-2192 LIKANRT
+2192 
-2199 KITESSIQGVS
+2199 
-2210 YGYDVYGGNA
+2210 
-2220 EFDRDGQG
+2220 
-2228 VKGIAGGFIGLDQ
+2228 
-2241 EGYVIQNQMIQADE
+2241 
-2255 IRGASGKIG
+2255 
-2264 EFIGQMEL
+2264 
-2272 SSHYQEEID
+2272 
-2281 VVGQGNSYQIYRQ
+2281 
-2294 ENADLK
+2294 
-2300 QAVAPGK
+2300 
-2307 GVFQTEFRQGEVEG
+2307 
-2321 KLFNIYTV
+2321 
-2329 THFPIMSRH
+2329 
-2338 KDYQDAYLT
+2338 
-2347 NASGSEKKQLHVWE
+2347 
-2361 SSASAVLMEGTRTM
+2361 
-2375 ENGDTEKP
+2375 
-2383 ETPEMQ
+2383 
-2389 DPCAEKFF
+2389 
-2397 LTIQKVWKDFS
+2397 
-2408 NPNRPKEIQI
+2408 
-2418 KITRKYEKDGQ
+2418 
-2429 EIWDTTFNE
+2429 
-2438 DPSHTITLNGKDQEK
+2438 
-2453 NVWKTILPD
+2453 
-2462 LEVYHVETDSAG
+2462 
-2474 NVLASYKYQYIVE
+2474 
-2487 ELKPDGSVL
+2487 
-2496 KKYTTTYEWGKDAY
+2496 
-2510 SVVITNK
+2510 
-2517 YWGFLPG
+2517 
-2524 TGGIG
+2524 
-2529 AWIFMLAGVAVLA
+2529 
-2542 VTICSRKKK
+2542 
-2551 ESQGDRKRKQNAHR
+2551 

>member
-114 VLEGQTVTYA
+114 VLEGQSVTYA

-156 ETPAEPVVYQ
+156 ETPAESVVYQ
-166 EETDTVYLYHFYQL
+166 EETDTIYIYHFYQL

-278 IGSDKK
+278 IGSDKR

-291 AKRHGITWEVDKD
+291 AKLHGLTWEVDKD

-371 KYIIFRDIDL
+371 RYIIFRDIDL

-471 SLVEGLVGL
+471 SLIEGLVGL
-480 LGGLLGLL
+480 LGDLLGLL

-563 YEGLSGLLG
+563 YEGLSGLLD

-577 LEKLLNVLPF
+577 LERLLNVLPF

-596 LLDGNLLNVKQLIP
+596 LLDGNLLNVDQLIP

-761 AISLEQYFGNS
+761 AISLEQYFGSS

-900 DTALGIGDYLPFSI
+900 DTTLGIGDYLPFSI

-959 AQNLAGGF
+959 AKNLAGGF

-1122 SNSGGVQAEAAAAGG
+1122 SNAGGVQAEAAAAGG

-1287 AYAVTAP
+1287 VYAVTAP

-1417 GLLSHLLNVDGLLS
+1417 DLLTHLLNVDGLLS

-1478 GHIWGNDARD
+1478 GHIWGCCGQA
-1488 WKGAAY
+1488 
-1494 TGEQTACSAIRL
+1494 
-1506 RSVYGYEYAGGFTGF
+1506 
-1521 MECASTAELG
+1521 
-1531 SVEIL
+1531 
-1536 DGLIKVGNVLGIL
+1536 
-1549 NAMYPTEEH
+1549 
-1558 TAVYGPLKFLDIATW
+1558 FL
-1573 NAWVEYVGSDKTYG
+1573 
-1587 EWVQKVETEEQLQA
+1587 
-1601 MLEQYTY
+1601 
-1608 GFQVKAGR
+1608 
-1616 DRSELEQGIQ
+1616 
-1626 ADSGCAGG
+1626 
-1634 YNGRM
+1634 
-1639 KGGTVTDA
+1639 
-1647 QVEDLKK
+1647 
-1654 VSAMRSAGGFSGEML
+1654 
-1669 TGGAAQFGSVSLLGL
+1669 
-1684 LDLGL
+1684 
-1689 GDLLKAVEVFVPV
+1689 
-1702 VKKASVSGYRSG
+1702 
-1714 VNVEAFGTAYQMG
+1714 
-1727 QGNAGGFAGVVIGGQ
+1727 
-1742 IWGTQESP
+1742 
-1750 CKADAVRSVK
+1750 
-1760 GGNAVGG
+1760 
-1767 FAGKID
+1767 
-1773 PGSVADVSTGN
+1773 
-1784 TAGLIGGI
+1784 
-1792 LDVLL
+1792 
-1797 IKDIDNLVKVLQ
+1797 
-1809 ATVST
+1809 
-1814 VHYAQVNGVADGLRI
+1814 
-1829 EGYYSQQTP
+1829 
-1838 DYAGG
+1838 
-1843 FAGEITGAVIG
+1843 
-1854 DQKEQKGI
+1854 
-1862 HVSGLQKVAGGY
+1862 
-1874 YAGGFVGLSDV
+1874 
-1885 ASVASLSDDHKT
+1885 
-1897 GILGLITAGNI
+1897 
-1908 SVLDAFRS
+1908 
-1916 YIYEA
+1916 
-1921 EVTASG
+1921 
-1927 EGISVSADREEKFGQ
+1927 
-1942 QESIVYSGSAGGFAG
+1942 
-1957 AVLNGSIKN
+1957 
-1966 CEAQGI
+1966 
-1972 NQIHA
+1972 
-1977 PNYAGGFA
+1977 
-1985 GHLGKSGTVD
+1985 
-1995 IDSANVA
+1995 
-2002 GGILG
+2002 
-2007 VTAGVLDV
+2007 
-2015 CGSTIESCRVIGIP
+2015 
-2029 AGFTVNG
+2029 
-2036 QGGSEEIAGGFTGL
+2036 
-2050 ADLGRIRDC
+2050 
-2059 HVNNIKKVS
+2059 
-2068 SEEIAGG
+2068 
-2075 FAGKTTMAYLVEA
+2075 
-2088 EANSVVLNAV
+2088 
-2098 LQIVNKL
+2098 
-2105 LEILYIGNLQDLGVI
+2105 
-2120 NVGLGGLLKIQLL
+2120 
-2133 ADGKTLGVTLLG
+2133 
-2145 LEISVAL
+2145 
-2152 NRADPN
+2152 
-2158 EGGDDVAIIT
+2158 
-2168 IGDSTVKLPCSPD
+2168 
-2181 GVKDNSNLQIN
+2181 
-2192 LIKANRT
+2192 
-2199 KITESSIQGVS
+2199 
-2210 YGYDVYGGNA
+2210 
-2220 EFDRDGQG
+2220 
-2228 VKGIAGGFIGLDQ
+2228 
-2241 EGYVIQNQMIQADE
+2241 
-2255 IRGASGKIG
+2255 
-2264 EFIGQMEL
+2264 
-2272 SSHYQEEID
+2272 
-2281 VVGQGNSYQIYRQ
+2281 
-2294 ENADLK
+2294 
-2300 QAVAPGK
+2300 
-2307 GVFQTEFRQGEVEG
+2307 
-2321 KLFNIYTV
+2321 
-2329 THFPIMSRH
+2329 
-2338 KDYQDAYLT
+2338 
-2347 NASGSEKKQLHVWE
+2347 
-2361 SSASAVLMEGTRTM
+2361 
-2375 ENGDTEKP
+2375 
-2383 ETPEMQ
+2383 
-2389 DPCAEKFF
+2389 
-2397 LTIQKVWKDFS
+2397 
-2408 NPNRPKEIQI
+2408 
-2418 KITRKYEKDGQ
+2418 
-2429 EIWDTTFNE
+2429 
-2438 DPSHTITLNGKDQEK
+2438 
-2453 NVWKTILPD
+2453 
-2462 LEVYHVETDSAG
+2462 
-2474 NVLASYKYQYIVE
+2474 
-2487 ELKPDGSVL
+2487 
-2496 KKYTTTYEWGKDAY
+2496 
-2510 SVVITNK
+2510 
-2517 YWGFLPG
+2517 
-2524 TGGIG
+2524 
-2529 AWIFMLAGVAVLA
+2529 
-2542 VTICSRKKK
+2542 
-2551 ESQGDRKRKQNAHR
+2551 